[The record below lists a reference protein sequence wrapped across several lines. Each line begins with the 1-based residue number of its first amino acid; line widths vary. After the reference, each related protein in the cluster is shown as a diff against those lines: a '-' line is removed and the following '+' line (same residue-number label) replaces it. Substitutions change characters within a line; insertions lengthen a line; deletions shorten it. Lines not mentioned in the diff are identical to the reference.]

1 MKRILAVFL
10 TLAMA
15 LNIAPMAAFAA
26 ADSDAASIVA
36 VDETDETSSSQLDE
50 ETARAIASDPFLQAA
65 YAQTEQEQT
74 GQAEVDTS
82 NMSVSATNSFGQLL
96 VNGLGMDGENGS
108 DLSSE
113 SRVIEITMNGS
124 TAMVKYIAK
133 KDANLVV
140 GIYTDDSEQEMIASG
155 TVAVQATP
163 DNTASSIVEVPLSGE
178 VPEHYTVKGFLLDKE
193 DHAPLCGEYTNAFY
207 TENVEE
213 LEGATID
220 DFDSARAV
228 NLDDN
233 RTTNFGV
240 VKQGVILLQEDELEN
255 GAGENI
261 VVLDDSENQ
270 IYQFEN
276 ASTELLNLKQ
286 GNIIV
291 YKYGENNL
299 IIAHVADLEINGTTV
314 TIYGD
319 EDFQL
324 EDVFSIL
331 KMDGENTTDEA
342 IVDTETG
349 DGKVSYIGTQ
359 EIETLDSTN
368 EWEGK
373 AEFSHVFKISTDD
386 GKDEDSE
393 EKPVSGSVEGTVSI
407 KAAIELKLR
416 LCDDNKM
423 VSMSFPTTEKFE
435 LEGSVEYKGEVL
447 KFPKITLPVYG
458 CLSVGFEP
466 QMVFKANASVAF
478 KMESTQMIGF
488 EWSQKDGTQNISEAP
503 VTSINFKLSG
513 SIYLGFDMAPKA
525 ELGVGKVSLVKLK
538 FKAEAGFELSA
549 EERLGDQGTGLDEIH
564 GCKNCYEGELEFK
577 ITLGIGLKILLYEPK
592 IEITPFSHSF
602 GKAYASADYG
612 DFGWGECPHVK
623 YRLTLKAG
631 KAGAGATVKIQSN
644 DSDTSSLYT
653 ETTLDAD
660 GNSTVYLP
668 EREYR
673 ITANKG
679 SMEFVK
685 TIKLSRGT
693 TVNID
698 LEQGST
704 GGNPGTTEPDKPN
717 PDTPDEDEEY
727 NISMGVLNIKK
738 ASVMV
743 DYETADAAPWSTER
757 DAVTRVNVDKSIL
770 RISRNALAQFAN
782 LKEVYLNG
790 VVTEVAENA
799 FANSTLLKDV
809 YYAGTVA
816 EWNAVQLGAG
826 NDVLEK
832 ATIHCSD
839 GVLAESGTCG
849 ENVIWTL
856 TTDGLLTISGQGA
869 MGTPDKNWA
878 YSSVAVKK
886 AVIKPGMTSVV
897 SNAFMSC
904 ASLKEVVLPEGIETI
919 GAQAFYNCYAL
930 ESVSIPEGVREI
942 GARCFYNCYKLT
954 EAVLPQTVSAIGSA
968 VFYHCS
974 ALKKV
979 ELPVQITT
987 MDTASMFSGCPQLT
1001 EVQLPD
1007 GVTKIGAYAFS
1018 ECTSLTTVKVPESVT
1033 SIGESA
1039 FNRCSNLENL
1049 NLPAGITSME
1059 CKNTFNRCKK
1069 LTAKIVVPDGTTK
1082 IGDSTF
1088 QDCEAL
1094 TEIVLPDT
1102 VTEIGKNAFN
1112 GCKNWSNPTIPSKVT
1127 SIGEKAYDI
1136 CKQMIRADIPAGV
1149 TQIEDGTFEYCSALQ
1164 SVTIPAGV
1172 KQIGSNAFAGCSA
1185 LETVKL
1191 PDSVAAIGAGA
1202 FARCTS
1208 LNSINVPDGVQS
1220 IESNTFWQCMSLKT
1234 IALPESV
1241 NQIGKSAFEGCY
1253 KLEQITMPAQLT
1265 ELGERAFCSCHSLQ
1279 SITIP
1284 NGITSIGR
1292 YTFAYCEV
1300 LTSAVIPEGVTT
1312 VGECAFEDCGKLYS
1326 LQIPAGVKQIGSDA
1340 FWDCSALETV
1350 KLPDS
1355 VAAIGA
1361 GAFARCTS
1369 LNSINVPDGVQSI
1382 ESNTFWQCMSLKT
1395 IALPESV
1402 NQIGKSA
1409 FEGCYK
1415 LEQITMPA
1423 QLTELGE
1430 RAFCSCYSLQSITIP
1445 NSITSIGRYTFCHC
1459 EMLTSAV
1466 IPEGVTT
1473 VGKYAFEDCI
1483 KLKTVNYG
1491 ATKAKWNDISID
1503 NQYDSNA
1510 PLLAATI
1517 HCTDGDIVPNTENSI
1532 TTGTASTSGSKFQAT
1547 FANAK
1552 AGKEYVV
1559 LVSRSDSDPL
1569 NADNLIYIN
1578 QITADA
1584 DGELT
1589 VPFITAAD
1597 AAEMTYVVAC
1607 AQDDA
1612 SVDPDQP
1619 VEPGQPDQPGEDK
1632 PSSGGDGGGAIILI
1646 GGVAAVAAVAGVV
1659 LLMPVKVEGTV
1670 KLADQPVANAT
1681 VQVLKG
1687 DTIKAETVTDANG
1700 HFTVKVKRGG
1710 YTLRVQ
1716 WTDASGQPVARTV
1729 DFKAPNAN
1737 LNVAA

>member
-36 VDETDETSSSQLDE
+36 VEETDENASPQMDE
-50 ETARAIASDPFLQAA
+50 QTARAIASDPFLQAA

-178 VPEHYTVKGFLLDKE
+178 IPEHYTVKGFLLDKE

-228 NLDDN
+228 NLDDD

-240 VKQGVILLQEDELEN
+240 VKQGVTLLQEDELEN

-270 IYQFEN
+270 IYQIEN

-291 YKYGENNL
+291 CKYGENNL
-299 IIAHVADLEINGTTV
+299 IIAHVADFEINGTTV

-331 KMDGENTTDEA
+331 KMDGENTTDKA
-342 IVDTETG
+342 IVDTATG

-359 EIETLDSTN
+359 ELETLDSTN

-407 KAAIELKLR
+407 KAAIKLKLR

-423 VSMSFPTTEKFE
+423 VSMSFPMTEKFE

-466 QMVFKANASVAF
+466 QMVFKANTSVAF

-488 EWSQKDGTQNISEAP
+488 EWSQKDGTQDISEAP

-577 ITLGIGLKILLYEPK
+577 LTLGVGLKILLYEPK

-653 ETTLDAD
+653 ETILDTD

-668 EREYR
+668 GREYR
-673 ITANKG
+673 ITANKDG
-679 SMEFVK
+679 MEFVK
-685 TIKLSRGT
+685 TIRLSRGAT
-693 TVNID
+693 MNID

-704 GGNPGTTEPDKPN
+704 GGNPGTTEPDN
-717 PDTPDEDEEY
+717 PDKPDAPDAPTNP
-727 NISMGVLNIKK
+727 NIPTG
-738 ASVMV
+738 
-743 DYETADAAPWSTER
+743 
-757 DAVTRVNVDKSIL
+757 
-770 RISRNALAQFAN
+770 
-782 LKEVYLNG
+782 
-790 VVTEVAENA
+790 
-799 FANSTLLKDV
+799 
-809 YYAGTVA
+809 GTVVA
-816 EWNAVQLGAG
+816 SGNCGAKG
-826 NDVLEK
+826 DNL
-832 ATIHCSD
+832 T
-839 GVLAESGTCG
+839 
-849 ENVIWTL
+849 WTL
-856 TTDGLLTISGQGA
+856 DDNGLLTISGTGEIDCYFIPHDVPWNGYYRSIKYIWIKNGVTSIGA
-869 MGTPDKNWA
+869 
-878 YSSVAVKK
+878 
-886 AVIKPGMTSVV
+886 
-897 SNAFMSC
+897 NAFNGTSNLTIVEIPDSVTSIYKAAFC
-904 ASLKEVVLPEGIETI
+904 GCTHLQEITLPESITRIDQFAFADCTCLRKITI
-919 GAQAFYNCYAL
+919 PKNVRTLGEGLFAGCTALVSAEIMDDVPAIGDNTFYRCRNL
-930 ESVSIPEGVREI
+930 ESVSIPQSVTGV
-942 GARCFYNCYKLT
+942 
-954 EAVLPQTVSAIGSA
+954 
-968 VFYHCS
+968 
-974 ALKKV
+974 
-979 ELPVQITT
+979 
-987 MDTASMFSGCPQLT
+987 
-1001 EVQLPD
+1001 
-1007 GVTKIGAYAFS
+1007 GAYAFYG
-1018 ECTSLTTVKVPESVT
+1018 CDSLKDIYYS
-1033 SIGESA
+1033 
-1039 FNRCSNLENL
+1039 
-1049 NLPAGITSME
+1049 
-1059 CKNTFNRCKK
+1059 
-1069 LTAKIVVPDGTTK
+1069 GT
-1082 IGDSTF
+1082 
-1088 QDCEAL
+1088 
-1094 TEIVLPDT
+1094 
-1102 VTEIGKNAFN
+1102 KNA
-1112 GCKNWSNPTIPSKVT
+1112 
-1127 SIGEKAYDI
+1127 
-1136 CKQMIRADIPAGV
+1136 
-1149 TQIEDGTFEYCSALQ
+1149 
-1164 SVTIPAGV
+1164 
-1172 KQIGSNAFAGCSA
+1172 
-1185 LETVKL
+1185 
-1191 PDSVAAIGAGA
+1191 
-1202 FARCTS
+1202 
-1208 LNSINVPDGVQS
+1208 
-1220 IESNTFWQCMSLKT
+1220 
-1234 IALPESV
+1234 
-1241 NQIGKSAFEGCY
+1241 
-1253 KLEQITMPAQLT
+1253 
-1265 ELGERAFCSCHSLQ
+1265 
-1279 SITIP
+1279 
-1284 NGITSIGR
+1284 
-1292 YTFAYCEV
+1292 
-1300 LTSAVIPEGVTT
+1300 
-1312 VGECAFEDCGKLYS
+1312 
-1326 LQIPAGVKQIGSDA
+1326 
-1340 FWDCSALETV
+1340 
-1350 KLPDS
+1350 
-1355 VAAIGA
+1355 
-1361 GAFARCTS
+1361 
-1369 LNSINVPDGVQSI
+1369 
-1382 ESNTFWQCMSLKT
+1382 
-1395 IALPESV
+1395 
-1402 NQIGKSA
+1402 
-1409 FEGCYK
+1409 
-1415 LEQITMPA
+1415 
-1423 QLTELGE
+1423 
-1430 RAFCSCYSLQSITIP
+1430 
-1445 NSITSIGRYTFCHC
+1445 
-1459 EMLTSAV
+1459 
-1466 IPEGVTT
+1466 
-1473 VGKYAFEDCI
+1473 
-1483 KLKTVNYG
+1483 
-1491 ATKAKWNDISID
+1491 WNNISIF
-1503 NQYDSNA
+1503 SNGNNR
-1510 PLLAATI
+1510 LSAATI
-1517 HCTDGDIVPNTENSI
+1517 HCTDGDILPTSTASENSI
-1532 TTGTASTSGSKFQAT
+1532 TTGTASASGSKFQAT

-1559 LVSRSDSDPL
+1559 LVSRSGSDPL

-1612 SVDPDQP
+1612 PVDPDQP
-1619 VEPGQPDQPGEDK
+1619 GGDE
-1632 PSSGGDGGGAIILI
+1632 PSSGDDGGGAAIILI

-1659 LLMPVKVEGTV
+1659 LMMPVKVEGTV
-1670 KLADQPVANAT
+1670 KMADQPVANAT
-1681 VQVLKG
+1681 VQVLKNG
-1687 DTIKAETVTDANG
+1687 NVAAQTTTDANG

-1716 WTDASGQPVARTV
+1716 WTDASGQPVMRTV

>member
-15 LNIAPMAAFAA
+15 LNIAPAAAFAA

-36 VDETDETSSSQLDE
+36 VEETGETSSPQLDE

-178 VPEHYTVKGFLLDKE
+178 IPEHYTVKGFLLDKE
-193 DHAPLCGEYTNAFY
+193 DHAPLCKEYTNAFY

-228 NLDDN
+228 NLDDD

-240 VKQGVILLQEDELEN
+240 VKQGVILLQEDEPEN

-276 ASTELLNLKQ
+276 ASTELRNLKQ

-299 IIAHVADLEINGTTV
+299 IIAHVADFEINGTTV

-331 KMDGENTTDEA
+331 KMDGENTTDKA

-407 KAAIELKLR
+407 KAAIKLKLR

-423 VSMSFPTTEKFE
+423 VSLSFPMTEKFE
-435 LEGSVEYKGEVL
+435 LEGAVEYKGELL

-478 KMESTQMIGF
+478 KMDSTQMIGF

-577 ITLGIGLKILLYEPK
+577 ITLGVSLKILLYEPK

-668 EREYR
+668 GREYR
-673 ITANKG
+673 IIADKG

-685 TIKLSRGT
+685 TIKLSRGI
-693 TVNID
+693 TVDID

-704 GGNPGTTEPDKPN
+704 GGNPGTTD
-717 PDTPDEDEEY
+717 PDTPDPDKPDPD
-727 NISMGVLNIKK
+727 NPDPDPTPPS
-738 ASVMV
+738 
-743 DYETADAAPWSTER
+743 ET
-757 DAVTRVNVDKSIL
+757 I
-770 RISRNALAQFAN
+770 
-782 LKEVYLNG
+782 
-790 VVTEVAENA
+790 VA
-799 FANSTLLKDV
+799 
-809 YYAGTVA
+809 
-816 EWNAVQLGAG
+816 
-826 NDVLEK
+826 
-832 ATIHCSD
+832 
-839 GVLAESGTCG
+839 SGTCG
-849 ENVIWTL
+849 DNL
-856 TTDGLLTISGQGA
+856 TWKLDDEGTLTISGKGA
-869 MGTPDKNWA
+869 MTEWVNSDSAPWKTYSNTINKVVIQPGVTSIGGHAFSKCKNL
-878 YSSVAVKK
+878 
-886 AVIKPGMTSVV
+886 TS
-897 SNAFMSC
+897 
-904 ASLKEVVLPEGIETI
+904 IT
-919 GAQAFYNCYAL
+919 
-930 ESVSIPEGVREI
+930 IPEGV
-942 GARCFYNCYKLT
+942 T
-954 EAVLPQTVSAIGSA
+954 SIGSDA
-968 VFYHCS
+968 
-974 ALKKV
+974 
-979 ELPVQITT
+979 
-987 MDTASMFSGCPQLT
+987 FSGCSSLT
-1001 EVQLPD
+1001 SITIPE
-1007 GVTKIGAYAFS
+1007 GVTSIGEYAFYACENLKS
-1018 ECTSLTTVKVPESVT
+1018 ITIPKSVTSIGNYAFGGCSSLTSITIPEGVTSIEGGVFYKCSSLTSITIPESVT
-1033 SIGESA
+1033 SIGWYA
-1039 FNRCSNLENL
+1039 FQGCSSLTS
-1049 NLPAGITSME
+1049 ITIPEGVTSIGWYAFQG
-1059 CKNTFNRCKK
+1059 CSS
-1069 LTAKIVVPDGTTK
+1069 LTSITIPEG
-1082 IGDSTF
+1082 
-1088 QDCEAL
+1088 
-1094 TEIVLPDT
+1094 
-1102 VTEIGKNAFN
+1102 VTSIGKNEFS
-1112 GCKNWSNPTIPSKVT
+1112 GCKNLTSITIPEGVTIIEAEAFRGCSSLTSITIPEGVTNIGENAFRGCSSLTSITIPKGVTSIEWGTFRGCSSLKSITIPERVT
-1127 SIGEKAYDI
+1127 SIGEYAFYACDGLI
-1136 CKQMIRADIPAGV
+1136 DV
-1149 TQIEDGTFEYCSALQ
+1149 TYHSTMERWEKI
-1164 SVTIPAGV
+1164 
-1172 KQIGSNAFAGCSA
+1172 
-1185 LETVKL
+1185 
-1191 PDSVAAIGAGA
+1191 
-1202 FARCTS
+1202 
-1208 LNSINVPDGVQS
+1208 S
-1220 IESNTFWQCMSLKT
+1220 IESNNYYL
-1234 IALPESV
+1234 
-1241 NQIGKSAFEGCY
+1241 
-1253 KLEQITMPAQLT
+1253 
-1265 ELGERAFCSCHSLQ
+1265 
-1279 SITIP
+1279 
-1284 NGITSIGR
+1284 
-1292 YTFAYCEV
+1292 
-1300 LTSAVIPEGVTT
+1300 
-1312 VGECAFEDCGKLYS
+1312 
-1326 LQIPAGVKQIGSDA
+1326 
-1340 FWDCSALETV
+1340 
-1350 KLPDS
+1350 
-1355 VAAIGA
+1355 
-1361 GAFARCTS
+1361 
-1369 LNSINVPDGVQSI
+1369 LN
-1382 ESNTFWQCMSLKT
+1382 
-1395 IALPESV
+1395 
-1402 NQIGKSA
+1402 
-1409 FEGCYK
+1409 
-1415 LEQITMPA
+1415 
-1423 QLTELGE
+1423 
-1430 RAFCSCYSLQSITIP
+1430 
-1445 NSITSIGRYTFCHC
+1445 
-1459 EMLTSAV
+1459 
-1466 IPEGVTT
+1466 
-1473 VGKYAFEDCI
+1473 
-1483 KLKTVNYG
+1483 
-1491 ATKAKWNDISID
+1491 
-1503 NQYDSNA
+1503 
-1510 PLLAATI
+1510 ATI

-1532 TTGTASTSGSKFQAT
+1532 TTGTASTSDSKFQAA
-1547 FANAK
+1547 FAEAK

-1559 LVSRSDSDPL
+1559 LVSRSGSDPL

-1612 SVDPDQP
+1612 T
-1619 VEPGQPDQPGEDK
+1619 VEPGQPDKPNQPDQPGGDK
-1632 PSSGGDGGGAIILI
+1632 PGGDQPSSGDDGGGAAIILI
-1646 GGVAAVAAVAGVV
+1646 GGVAAVAAVAGVA
-1659 LLMPVKVEGTV
+1659 LMMPVKVEGTV

-1681 VQVLKG
+1681 VQVLKNG
-1687 DTIKAETVTDANG
+1687 NVAAQTTTDANG

-1716 WTDASGQPVARTV
+1716 WTDASGQPAVRTV

>member
-15 LNIAPMAAFAA
+15 LNIAPAAAFAA

-36 VDETDETSSSQLDE
+36 VEETDETSSPQLDE

-124 TAMVKYIAK
+124 TAMVKYIVK

-178 VPEHYTVKGFLLDKE
+178 IPEHYTVKGFLLDKE
-193 DHAPLCGEYTNAFY
+193 DHAPLCREYTNAFY

-228 NLDDN
+228 NLDDD

-240 VKQGVILLQEDELEN
+240 VKQGVILLQEDEPEN

-276 ASTELLNLKQ
+276 ASTELRNLKQ

-299 IIAHVADLEINGTTV
+299 IIAHVADFEINGTTV

-331 KMDGENTTDEA
+331 KMDGENTTDKA

-407 KAAIELKLR
+407 KAAIKLKLR

-423 VSMSFPTTEKFE
+423 VSLSFPMTEKFE
-435 LEGSVEYKGEVL
+435 LEGAVEYKGELL

-478 KMESTQMIGF
+478 KMDSTQMIGF

-577 ITLGIGLKILLYEPK
+577 ITLGVSLKILLYEPK

-668 EREYR
+668 GREYR
-673 ITANKG
+673 IIADKG

-685 TIKLSRGT
+685 TIKLSRGI
-693 TVNID
+693 TVDID

-704 GGNPGTTEPDKPN
+704 GGNPGTTEPEETIVASGTCGDDLTWKLGDKGTLTISGTGEMYNYSMADAPWKEQKDLISALVVENGATSIGSSTFDGYTSLKSIKLASTVKSIGNNAFSNTGITSLDLPEGMESIGIGAFYNCEKMTELKLPESLTTLNNGAFAFCKGLTAVTLPN
-717 PDTPDEDEEY
+717 KITFIGALAFEECTGLTSITIPENVTEIRNQAFY
-727 NISMGVLNIKK
+727 YCTALTMVELPK
-738 ASVMV
+738 ALQTVG
-743 DYETADAAPWSTER
+743 DNAFYET
-757 DAVTRVNVDKSIL
+757 KL
-770 RISRNALAQFAN
+770 Q
-782 LKEVYLNG
+782 
-790 VVTEVAENA
+790 
-799 FANSTLLKDV
+799 DV
-809 YYAGTVA
+809 YYAGTEEDWGKIA
-816 EWNAVQLGAG
+816 IGLKNEPLTNANLHCMGA
-826 NDVLEK
+826 VVV
-832 ATIHCSD
+832 I
-839 GVLAESGTCG
+839 SGTCG
-849 ENVIWTL
+849 GAL
-856 TTDGLLTISGQGA
+856 TWKLDSKGTLTISGTGA
-869 MGTPDKNWA
+869 MTDYTKSG
-878 YSSVAVKK
+878 VAPWNKDYEEIRFV
-886 AVIKPGMTSVV
+886 VIENGVT
-897 SNAFMSC
+897 
-904 ASLKEVVLPEGIETI
+904 TI
-919 GAQAFYNCYAL
+919 GEYAFENCTLL
-930 ESVSIPEGVREI
+930 ESVAISDSVEKI
-942 GARCFYNCYKLT
+942 GKYAF
-954 EAVLPQTVSAIGSA
+954 SG
-968 VFYHCS
+968 CS
-974 ALKKV
+974 ALKR
-979 ELPVQITT
+979 I
-987 MDTASMFSGCPQLT
+987 S
-1001 EVQLPD
+1001 
-1007 GVTKIGAYAFS
+1007 
-1018 ECTSLTTVKVPESVT
+1018 
-1033 SIGESA
+1033 
-1039 FNRCSNLENL
+1039 
-1049 NLPAGITSME
+1049 
-1059 CKNTFNRCKK
+1059 
-1069 LTAKIVVPDGTTK
+1069 
-1082 IGDSTF
+1082 
-1088 QDCEAL
+1088 
-1094 TEIVLPDT
+1094 
-1102 VTEIGKNAFN
+1102 
-1112 GCKNWSNPTIPSKVT
+1112 
-1127 SIGEKAYDI
+1127 
-1136 CKQMIRADIPAGV
+1136 
-1149 TQIEDGTFEYCSALQ
+1149 
-1164 SVTIPAGV
+1164 
-1172 KQIGSNAFAGCSA
+1172 
-1185 LETVKL
+1185 L
-1191 PDSVAAIGAGA
+1191 PDS
-1202 FARCTS
+1202 
-1208 LNSINVPDGVQS
+1208 
-1220 IESNTFWQCMSLKT
+1220 
-1234 IALPESV
+1234 IA
-1241 NQIGKSAFEGCY
+1241 QIGDHAFRASG
-1253 KLEQITMPAQLT
+1253 LE
-1265 ELGERAFCSCHSLQ
+1265 
-1279 SITIP
+1279 
-1284 NGITSIGR
+1284 
-1292 YTFAYCEV
+1292 
-1300 LTSAVIPEGVTT
+1300 AVKIPEGVTLLGEGMFARCPNLQT
-1312 VGECAFEDCGKLYS
+1312 VELPSTLQTIREIAF
-1326 LQIPAGVKQIGSDA
+1326 IGSGLNKIILPENLKYIGYEC
-1340 FWDCSALETV
+1340 FYECTNLEEI
-1350 KLPDS
+1350 KIPDS
-1355 VAAIGA
+1355 V
-1361 GAFARCTS
+1361 
-1369 LNSINVPDGVQSI
+1369 
-1382 ESNTFWQCMSLKT
+1382 T
-1395 IALPESV
+1395 ILDYSV
-1402 NQIGKSA
+1402 
-1409 FEGCYK
+1409 FEGCSSLK
-1415 LEQITMPA
+1415 KVTLSKGLKRISQTMFA
-1423 QLTELGE
+1423 MCHNLTE
-1430 RAFCSCYSLQSITIP
+1430 ITIP
-1445 NSITSIGRYTFCHC
+1445 DSITYIG
-1459 EMLTSAV
+1459 
-1466 IPEGVTT
+1466 EG
-1473 VGKYAFEDCI
+1473 AFFQCK
-1483 KLKTVNYG
+1483 KLKDVYYTG
-1491 ATKAKWNDISID
+1491 SQKKWGKL
-1503 NQYDSNA
+1503 QTNA
-1510 PLLAATI
+1510 AVDFITWVAAATI
-1517 HCTDGDIVPNTENSI
+1517 HCTDGDILPTSTASENSI
-1532 TTGTASTSGSKFQAT
+1532 TTGTASTSGSKLQAT
-1547 FANAK
+1547 FADAK

-1559 LVSRSDSDPL
+1559 LVSRSGSDPL

-1584 DGELT
+1584 DGELA

-1612 SVDPDQP
+1612 T
-1619 VEPGQPDQPGEDK
+1619 VEPGQPDKPDQPDQPGGDK
-1632 PSSGGDGGGAIILI
+1632 PGGDQPSSGDDGGGAAIILI
-1646 GGVAAVAAVAGVV
+1646 GGVAAVAAVAGVA
-1659 LLMPVKVEGTV
+1659 LMMPVKVEGTV

-1681 VQVLKG
+1681 VQVLKDG
-1687 DTIKAETVTDANG
+1687 GVAAQTTTDANG

-1716 WTDASGQPVARTV
+1716 WTDASGQPVTRTV

>member
-15 LNIAPMAAFAA
+15 LNIAPAAAFAA

-36 VDETDETSSSQLDE
+36 VEETDETSSPQLDE

-178 VPEHYTVKGFLLDKE
+178 IPEHYTVKGFLLDKE
-193 DHAPLCGEYTNAFY
+193 DHAPLCKEYTNAFY

-228 NLDDN
+228 NLDDD

-240 VKQGVILLQEDELEN
+240 VKQGVILLQEDEPEN

-299 IIAHVADLEINGTTV
+299 IIAHVADFEINGTTV

-331 KMDGENTTDEA
+331 KMDGENTTDKA

-407 KAAIELKLR
+407 KAAIKLKLR

-423 VSMSFPTTEKFE
+423 VSLSFPMTEKFE
-435 LEGSVEYKGEVL
+435 LEGAVEYKGELL

-478 KMESTQMIGF
+478 KMDSTQMIGF

-577 ITLGIGLKILLYEPK
+577 ITLGVSLKILLYEPK

-668 EREYR
+668 GREYR

-698 LEQGST
+698 LEQGSA

-839 GVLAESGTCG
+839 GTAGEPERIVASGTCG
-849 ENVIWTL
+849 DNL
-856 TTDGLLTISGQGA
+856 TWKLDDGGTLTISGKGA
-869 MGTPDKNWA
+869 MTGWVDSDFAPWKTYSNTINKVVIQPGVTSIGGHAFSKCKNL
-878 YSSVAVKK
+878 
-886 AVIKPGMTSVV
+886 TS
-897 SNAFMSC
+897 
-904 ASLKEVVLPEGIETI
+904 IT
-919 GAQAFYNCYAL
+919 
-930 ESVSIPEGVREI
+930 IPEGVTSI
-942 GARCFYNCYKLT
+942 GISAFLDCFNLTSITIPKGVTSIELSTFQGCSSLTSITIPEGVTSIGVYAFQECSSLTSITIPEGVTSIEDGVFYKCSSFT
-954 EAVLPQTVSAIGSA
+954 SITIPEGVTRIGSSA
-968 VFYHCS
+968 FEGCS
-974 ALKKV
+974 SLTS
-979 ELPVQITT
+979 ITI
-987 MDTASMFSGCPQLT
+987 P
-1001 EVQLPD
+1001 E
-1007 GVTKIGAYAFS
+1007 GVTSIGSSAFWDCFNLTS
-1018 ECTSLTTVKVPESVT
+1018 ITIPEGVTSIGSSAFWDCFNLTSITIPEGVTSIGTGAFRGCSSLTSITIPESVT
-1033 SIGESA
+1033 SIGEYA
-1039 FNRCSNLENL
+1039 FYACDGLIDVTYHS
-1049 NLPAGITSME
+1049 TME
-1059 CKNTFNRCKK
+1059 RWE
-1069 LTAKIVVPDGTTK
+1069 KI
-1082 IGDSTF
+1082 
-1088 QDCEAL
+1088 
-1094 TEIVLPDT
+1094 
-1102 VTEIGKNAFN
+1102 
-1112 GCKNWSNPTIPSKVT
+1112 
-1127 SIGEKAYDI
+1127 
-1136 CKQMIRADIPAGV
+1136 
-1149 TQIEDGTFEYCSALQ
+1149 
-1164 SVTIPAGV
+1164 
-1172 KQIGSNAFAGCSA
+1172 
-1185 LETVKL
+1185 
-1191 PDSVAAIGAGA
+1191 
-1202 FARCTS
+1202 
-1208 LNSINVPDGVQS
+1208 S
-1220 IESNTFWQCMSLKT
+1220 IESNNYYL
-1234 IALPESV
+1234 
-1241 NQIGKSAFEGCY
+1241 
-1253 KLEQITMPAQLT
+1253 
-1265 ELGERAFCSCHSLQ
+1265 
-1279 SITIP
+1279 
-1284 NGITSIGR
+1284 
-1292 YTFAYCEV
+1292 
-1300 LTSAVIPEGVTT
+1300 
-1312 VGECAFEDCGKLYS
+1312 LY
-1326 LQIPAGVKQIGSDA
+1326 
-1340 FWDCSALETV
+1340 
-1350 KLPDS
+1350 
-1355 VAAIGA
+1355 
-1361 GAFARCTS
+1361 
-1369 LNSINVPDGVQSI
+1369 
-1382 ESNTFWQCMSLKT
+1382 
-1395 IALPESV
+1395 
-1402 NQIGKSA
+1402 
-1409 FEGCYK
+1409 
-1415 LEQITMPA
+1415 
-1423 QLTELGE
+1423 
-1430 RAFCSCYSLQSITIP
+1430 
-1445 NSITSIGRYTFCHC
+1445 
-1459 EMLTSAV
+1459 
-1466 IPEGVTT
+1466 
-1473 VGKYAFEDCI
+1473 
-1483 KLKTVNYG
+1483 
-1491 ATKAKWNDISID
+1491 
-1503 NQYDSNA
+1503 
-1510 PLLAATI
+1510 ATI
-1517 HCTDGDIVPNTENSI
+1517 HCTDGDILPTSTASENSI
-1532 TTGTASTSGSKFQAT
+1532 TTGTASTSGSKFQAA

-1559 LVSRSDSDPL
+1559 LVSRSGSDPL

-1584 DGELT
+1584 DGELA

-1612 SVDPDQP
+1612 PVDPDQP
-1619 VEPGQPDQPGEDK
+1619 DQPGGDK
-1632 PSSGGDGGGAIILI
+1632 PGGDKPGGNQPSSGDDGGGAAIILI
-1646 GGVAAVAAVAGVV
+1646 GGVAAVAAVAGVA
-1659 LLMPVKVEGTV
+1659 LMMPVKVEGTV

-1681 VQVLKG
+1681 VQVLKDG
-1687 DTIKAETVTDANG
+1687 GVAAQTTTDANG

-1716 WTDASGQPVARTV
+1716 WTDANGQPVTRTV

>member
-36 VDETDETSSSQLDE
+36 VEETDETSSPQLDE

-82 NMSVSATNSFGQLL
+82 NVSVSATNSFGQLL

-124 TAMVKYIAK
+124 TAMVKYIVK

-178 VPEHYTVKGFLLDKE
+178 IPEHYTVKGFLLDKE
-193 DHAPLCGEYTNAFY
+193 DHAPLCKEYTNAFY

-228 NLDDN
+228 NLDDD

-240 VKQGVILLQEDELEN
+240 VKQGVILLQEDEPEN

-299 IIAHVADLEINGTTV
+299 IIAHVADFEINGTTV

-331 KMDGENTTDEA
+331 KMDGENTTDKA

-407 KAAIELKLR
+407 KAAIKLKLR

-423 VSMSFPTTEKFE
+423 VSLSFPMTEKFE
-435 LEGSVEYKGEVL
+435 LEGAVEYKGELL

-478 KMESTQMIGF
+478 KMDSTQMIGF
-488 EWSQKDGTQNISEAP
+488 EWSQKDGTQDISEAP

-577 ITLGIGLKILLYEPK
+577 ITLGVSLKILLYEPK

-704 GGNPGTTEPDKPN
+704 GGNPGTTEPEETIVASGTCGDDLTWKLGNKGTLTISGTGEMYNYSMADAPWKEQKDLISALVVENGATSIGSSTFDGYTSLKSIKLASTVKSIGNNAFSNTGITSLDLPEGMESIGLGAFYNCEKMTELKLPESLTTLNNGAFAFCKGLTAVTLPN
-717 PDTPDEDEEY
+717 KITFIGALAFEECTGLTSITIPENVTEIRNQAFY
-727 NISMGVLNIKK
+727 YCTALTMVELPK
-738 ASVMV
+738 ALQTVG
-743 DYETADAAPWSTER
+743 DNAFYET
-757 DAVTRVNVDKSIL
+757 KL
-770 RISRNALAQFAN
+770 Q
-782 LKEVYLNG
+782 
-790 VVTEVAENA
+790 
-799 FANSTLLKDV
+799 DV
-809 YYAGTVA
+809 YYAGTEEDWGKIA
-816 EWNAVQLGAG
+816 IGLKNEPLTNANLHCMGA
-826 NDVLEK
+826 VVV
-832 ATIHCSD
+832 I
-839 GVLAESGTCG
+839 SGTCG
-849 ENVIWTL
+849 GAL
-856 TTDGLLTISGQGA
+856 TWKLDSKGTLTISGTGA
-869 MGTPDKNWA
+869 MTDYTKSG
-878 YSSVAVKK
+878 VAPWNKDYEEIRFV
-886 AVIKPGMTSVV
+886 VIENGVT
-897 SNAFMSC
+897 
-904 ASLKEVVLPEGIETI
+904 TI
-919 GAQAFYNCYAL
+919 GEYAFENCTLL
-930 ESVSIPEGVREI
+930 ESVAISDSVEKI
-942 GARCFYNCYKLT
+942 GKYAF
-954 EAVLPQTVSAIGSA
+954 SG
-968 VFYHCS
+968 CS
-974 ALKKV
+974 ALKR
-979 ELPVQITT
+979 I
-987 MDTASMFSGCPQLT
+987 S
-1001 EVQLPD
+1001 
-1007 GVTKIGAYAFS
+1007 
-1018 ECTSLTTVKVPESVT
+1018 
-1033 SIGESA
+1033 
-1039 FNRCSNLENL
+1039 
-1049 NLPAGITSME
+1049 
-1059 CKNTFNRCKK
+1059 
-1069 LTAKIVVPDGTTK
+1069 
-1082 IGDSTF
+1082 
-1088 QDCEAL
+1088 
-1094 TEIVLPDT
+1094 
-1102 VTEIGKNAFN
+1102 
-1112 GCKNWSNPTIPSKVT
+1112 
-1127 SIGEKAYDI
+1127 
-1136 CKQMIRADIPAGV
+1136 
-1149 TQIEDGTFEYCSALQ
+1149 
-1164 SVTIPAGV
+1164 
-1172 KQIGSNAFAGCSA
+1172 
-1185 LETVKL
+1185 L
-1191 PDSVAAIGAGA
+1191 PDS
-1202 FARCTS
+1202 
-1208 LNSINVPDGVQS
+1208 
-1220 IESNTFWQCMSLKT
+1220 
-1234 IALPESV
+1234 IA
-1241 NQIGKSAFEGCY
+1241 QIGDHAFRASG
-1253 KLEQITMPAQLT
+1253 LE
-1265 ELGERAFCSCHSLQ
+1265 
-1279 SITIP
+1279 
-1284 NGITSIGR
+1284 
-1292 YTFAYCEV
+1292 
-1300 LTSAVIPEGVTT
+1300 AVKIPEGVTLLGEGMFARCPNLQT
-1312 VGECAFEDCGKLYS
+1312 VELPSTLQTIRENAF
-1326 LQIPAGVKQIGSDA
+1326 IGSGLNKIILPENLKYIGYEC
-1340 FWDCSALETV
+1340 FYECTNLEEI
-1350 KLPDS
+1350 KIPDS
-1355 VAAIGA
+1355 V
-1361 GAFARCTS
+1361 
-1369 LNSINVPDGVQSI
+1369 
-1382 ESNTFWQCMSLKT
+1382 T
-1395 IALPESV
+1395 ILDYSV
-1402 NQIGKSA
+1402 
-1409 FEGCYK
+1409 FEGCSSLK
-1415 LEQITMPA
+1415 KVTLSKGLKRISQTMFA
-1423 QLTELGE
+1423 MCHNLTE
-1430 RAFCSCYSLQSITIP
+1430 ITIP
-1445 NSITSIGRYTFCHC
+1445 DSITYIG
-1459 EMLTSAV
+1459 
-1466 IPEGVTT
+1466 EG
-1473 VGKYAFEDCI
+1473 AFFQCK
-1483 KLKTVNYG
+1483 KLKDVYYTG
-1491 ATKAKWNDISID
+1491 SQKKWGKL
-1503 NQYDSNA
+1503 QTNA
-1510 PLLAATI
+1510 AVDFITWVAAATI
-1517 HCTDGDIVPNTENSI
+1517 HCTDGDILPTSTASENSI
-1532 TTGTASTSGSKFQAT
+1532 TTGTASASDSKFQAT
-1547 FANAK
+1547 FADAK

-1559 LVSRSDSDPL
+1559 IVSRSDSDPL
-1569 NADNLIYIN
+1569 SADNLIYIN

-1584 DGELT
+1584 DGELA

-1612 SVDPDQP
+1612 T
-1619 VEPGQPDQPGEDK
+1619 VEPGQPDKPNQPGQPDQ
-1632 PSSGGDGGGAIILI
+1632 PSSGDDGGGAAIILI

-1659 LLMPVKVEGTV
+1659 LMMPVKVEGTV

-1687 DTIKAETVTDANG
+1687 DTVKAETVTDANG

-1716 WTDASGQPVARTV
+1716 WTDASGQPVTRTV
-1729 DFKAPNAN
+1729 DFKAPNGN

>member
-15 LNIAPMAAFAA
+15 LNIAPAAAFAA

-36 VDETDETSSSQLDE
+36 VEETDETSSPQLDE

-178 VPEHYTVKGFLLDKE
+178 IPEHYTVKGFLLDKE
-193 DHAPLCGEYTNAFY
+193 DHAPLCKEYTNAFY

-228 NLDDN
+228 NLDDD

-240 VKQGVILLQEDELEN
+240 VKQGVILLQEDEPEN

-299 IIAHVADLEINGTTV
+299 IIAHVADFEINGTTV

-331 KMDGENTTDEA
+331 KMDGENTTDKA

-407 KAAIELKLR
+407 KAAIKLKLR

-423 VSMSFPTTEKFE
+423 VSLSFPMTEKFE
-435 LEGSVEYKGEVL
+435 LEGAVEYKGELL

-478 KMESTQMIGF
+478 KMDSTQMIGF

-577 ITLGIGLKILLYEPK
+577 ITLGVSLKILLYEPK

-685 TIKLSRGT
+685 TIKLPRGT

-704 GGNPGTTEPDKPN
+704 GGNPGTTD
-717 PDTPDEDEEY
+717 PDTPDPDKPDPDNPDPDPTPPSET
-727 NISMGVLNIKK
+727 IV
-738 ASVMV
+738 ASGACG
-743 DYETADAAPWSTER
+743 DNLTWKLD
-757 DAVTRVNVDKSIL
+757 DK
-770 RISRNALAQFAN
+770 
-782 LKEVYLNG
+782 
-790 VVTEVAENA
+790 
-799 FANSTLLKDV
+799 
-809 YYAGTVA
+809 GT
-816 EWNAVQLGAG
+816 
-826 NDVLEK
+826 
-832 ATIHCSD
+832 
-839 GVLAESGTCG
+839 
-849 ENVIWTL
+849 
-856 TTDGLLTISGQGA
+856 LTISGKGA
-869 MGTPDKNWA
+869 MTEWV
-878 YSSVAVKK
+878 YSDSAPWKTYSNTINKV
-886 AVIKPGMTSVV
+886 VIQP
-897 SNAFMSC
+897 
-904 ASLKEVVLPEGIETI
+904 
-919 GAQAFYNCYAL
+919 
-930 ESVSIPEGVREI
+930 
-942 GARCFYNCYKLT
+942 
-954 EAVLPQTVSAIGSA
+954 
-968 VFYHCS
+968 
-974 ALKKV
+974 
-979 ELPVQITT
+979 
-987 MDTASMFSGCPQLT
+987 
-1001 EVQLPD
+1001 
-1007 GVTKIGAYAFS
+1007 GVTSIGGYAFS
-1018 ECTSLTTVKVPESVT
+1018 ECKNLTSITIPEGVTRIEDGVFSGCGLRSITIPKGVTSIGRYAFQECSSLTSITIPEGVTSIGIGAFSGCLDLMSITIPEGVTRIGSRAFEGCSSLTNITIPEGVTSIEDWAFSGCSSLMSITIPEGVTIIGAEAFRGCSSLKSITIPEGVTSIGAGAFRGCSSLTSITIPEGVTSIEDSVFFGCGLRSITIPEGVTSIGAGAFRGCSSLKNITIPESVT
-1033 SIGESA
+1033 SIE
-1039 FNRCSNLENL
+1039 E
-1049 NLPAGITSME
+1049 
-1059 CKNTFNRCKK
+1059 
-1069 LTAKIVVPDGTTK
+1069 
-1082 IGDSTF
+1082 
-1088 QDCEAL
+1088 
-1094 TEIVLPDT
+1094 
-1102 VTEIGKNAFN
+1102 NAFYACD
-1112 GCKNWSNPTIPSKVT
+1112 GLIDVT
-1127 SIGEKAYDI
+1127 YHSTMERWEKI
-1136 CKQMIRADIPAGV
+1136 
-1149 TQIEDGTFEYCSALQ
+1149 
-1164 SVTIPAGV
+1164 
-1172 KQIGSNAFAGCSA
+1172 
-1185 LETVKL
+1185 
-1191 PDSVAAIGAGA
+1191 
-1202 FARCTS
+1202 
-1208 LNSINVPDGVQS
+1208 S
-1220 IESNTFWQCMSLKT
+1220 IESNNNYL
-1234 IALPESV
+1234 
-1241 NQIGKSAFEGCY
+1241 
-1253 KLEQITMPAQLT
+1253 
-1265 ELGERAFCSCHSLQ
+1265 
-1279 SITIP
+1279 
-1284 NGITSIGR
+1284 
-1292 YTFAYCEV
+1292 
-1300 LTSAVIPEGVTT
+1300 
-1312 VGECAFEDCGKLYS
+1312 
-1326 LQIPAGVKQIGSDA
+1326 
-1340 FWDCSALETV
+1340 
-1350 KLPDS
+1350 
-1355 VAAIGA
+1355 
-1361 GAFARCTS
+1361 
-1369 LNSINVPDGVQSI
+1369 LN
-1382 ESNTFWQCMSLKT
+1382 
-1395 IALPESV
+1395 
-1402 NQIGKSA
+1402 
-1409 FEGCYK
+1409 
-1415 LEQITMPA
+1415 
-1423 QLTELGE
+1423 
-1430 RAFCSCYSLQSITIP
+1430 
-1445 NSITSIGRYTFCHC
+1445 
-1459 EMLTSAV
+1459 
-1466 IPEGVTT
+1466 
-1473 VGKYAFEDCI
+1473 
-1483 KLKTVNYG
+1483 
-1491 ATKAKWNDISID
+1491 
-1503 NQYDSNA
+1503 
-1510 PLLAATI
+1510 ATI
-1517 HCTDGDIVPNTENSI
+1517 HCTDGDILPTAENSI
-1532 TTGTASTSGSKFQAT
+1532 TTGAASASDSKFQAT

-1559 LVSRSDSDPL
+1559 LVSRSGSDPL

-1584 DGELT
+1584 DGELA

-1612 SVDPDQP
+1612 TVDPGQP
-1619 VEPGQPDQPGEDK
+1619 DKPNQPDQPGGDK
-1632 PSSGGDGGGAIILI
+1632 PGGDQPSSGDDGGGAAIILIGGGAAIILI
-1646 GGVAAVAAVAGVV
+1646 GGVAAVAAVAGVA
-1659 LLMPVKVEGTV
+1659 LMMPVKVEGTV

-1681 VQVLKG
+1681 VQVLKNG
-1687 DTIKAETVTDANG
+1687 NVAAQTTTDANG

-1716 WTDASGQPVARTV
+1716 WTDASGQPAVRTV

>member
-36 VDETDETSSSQLDE
+36 VEETDETSSPQLDE
-50 ETARAIASDPFLQAA
+50 ETAKAIASDPFLQAA

-124 TAMVKYIAK
+124 TAMVKYIVK

-178 VPEHYTVKGFLLDKE
+178 IPEHYTVKGFLLDKE
-193 DHAPLCGEYTNAFY
+193 DHAPLCKEYTNAFY

-228 NLDDN
+228 NLDDD

-240 VKQGVILLQEDELEN
+240 VKQGVILLQEDEPEN

-276 ASTELLNLKQ
+276 ASTELRNLKQ

-299 IIAHVADLEINGTTV
+299 IIAHVADFEINGTTV

-331 KMDGENTTDEA
+331 KMDGENTTDKA

-368 EWEGK
+368 DWEGK

-407 KAAIELKLR
+407 KAAIKLKLR

-423 VSMSFPTTEKFE
+423 VSLSFPMTEKFE
-435 LEGSVEYKGEVL
+435 LEGAVEYKGELL

-478 KMESTQMIGF
+478 KMDSTQMIGF

-577 ITLGIGLKILLYEPK
+577 ITLGVGLKILLYEPK

-668 EREYR
+668 GREYR

-693 TVNID
+693 TINID

-704 GGNPGTTEPDKPN
+704 GGNPGTTEPEETIVASGTCGDDLTWKLGDKGTLTISGTGEMYNYSMADAPWKEQKDLISALVVENGATSIGSSTFDGYTSLKSIKLASTVKSIGNNAFSNTGITSLDLPEGMESIGIGAFYNCEKMTELKLPESLTTLNNGAFAFCKGLTAVTLPN
-717 PDTPDEDEEY
+717 KITFIGALVFEECTGLTSITIPENVTEIRNQAFY
-727 NISMGVLNIKK
+727 YCTALTMVELPK
-738 ASVMV
+738 ALQTVG
-743 DYETADAAPWSTER
+743 DNAFYET
-757 DAVTRVNVDKSIL
+757 KL
-770 RISRNALAQFAN
+770 Q
-782 LKEVYLNG
+782 
-790 VVTEVAENA
+790 
-799 FANSTLLKDV
+799 DV
-809 YYAGTVA
+809 YYAGTEEDWGKIA
-816 EWNAVQLGAG
+816 IGLKNEPLTNANLHCMGA
-826 NDVLEK
+826 VVV
-832 ATIHCSD
+832 I
-839 GVLAESGTCG
+839 SGTCG
-849 ENVIWTL
+849 GAL
-856 TTDGLLTISGQGA
+856 TWKLDSKGTLTISGTGA
-869 MGTPDKNWA
+869 MTDYTKSG
-878 YSSVAVKK
+878 VAPWNKDYEKIRFV
-886 AVIKPGMTSVV
+886 VIENGVT
-897 SNAFMSC
+897 
-904 ASLKEVVLPEGIETI
+904 TI
-919 GAQAFYNCYAL
+919 GEYAFENCTLL
-930 ESVSIPEGVREI
+930 ESVVISDSVEKI
-942 GARCFYNCYKLT
+942 GKYAF
-954 EAVLPQTVSAIGSA
+954 SG
-968 VFYHCS
+968 CS
-974 ALKKV
+974 ALKR
-979 ELPVQITT
+979 I
-987 MDTASMFSGCPQLT
+987 S
-1001 EVQLPD
+1001 
-1007 GVTKIGAYAFS
+1007 
-1018 ECTSLTTVKVPESVT
+1018 
-1033 SIGESA
+1033 
-1039 FNRCSNLENL
+1039 
-1049 NLPAGITSME
+1049 
-1059 CKNTFNRCKK
+1059 
-1069 LTAKIVVPDGTTK
+1069 
-1082 IGDSTF
+1082 
-1088 QDCEAL
+1088 
-1094 TEIVLPDT
+1094 
-1102 VTEIGKNAFN
+1102 
-1112 GCKNWSNPTIPSKVT
+1112 
-1127 SIGEKAYDI
+1127 
-1136 CKQMIRADIPAGV
+1136 
-1149 TQIEDGTFEYCSALQ
+1149 
-1164 SVTIPAGV
+1164 
-1172 KQIGSNAFAGCSA
+1172 
-1185 LETVKL
+1185 L
-1191 PDSVAAIGAGA
+1191 PDS
-1202 FARCTS
+1202 
-1208 LNSINVPDGVQS
+1208 
-1220 IESNTFWQCMSLKT
+1220 
-1234 IALPESV
+1234 IA
-1241 NQIGKSAFEGCY
+1241 QIGDHAFRASG
-1253 KLEQITMPAQLT
+1253 LE
-1265 ELGERAFCSCHSLQ
+1265 
-1279 SITIP
+1279 
-1284 NGITSIGR
+1284 
-1292 YTFAYCEV
+1292 
-1300 LTSAVIPEGVTT
+1300 AVKIPEGVTLLGEGMFARCPNLQT
-1312 VGECAFEDCGKLYS
+1312 VELPSTLQTIREMAF
-1326 LQIPAGVKQIGSDA
+1326 IGSGLNKIILPENLKYIGYEC
-1340 FWDCSALETV
+1340 FYECTNLEEI
-1350 KLPDS
+1350 KIPDS
-1355 VAAIGA
+1355 V
-1361 GAFARCTS
+1361 
-1369 LNSINVPDGVQSI
+1369 
-1382 ESNTFWQCMSLKT
+1382 T
-1395 IALPESV
+1395 ILDYSV
-1402 NQIGKSA
+1402 
-1409 FEGCYK
+1409 FEGCSSLK
-1415 LEQITMPA
+1415 KVTLSKGLKRIGQTMFA
-1423 QLTELGE
+1423 MCHNLTE
-1430 RAFCSCYSLQSITIP
+1430 ITIP
-1445 NSITSIGRYTFCHC
+1445 DSITYIG
-1459 EMLTSAV
+1459 
-1466 IPEGVTT
+1466 EG
-1473 VGKYAFEDCI
+1473 AFFQCK
-1483 KLKTVNYG
+1483 KLKDVYYTG
-1491 ATKAKWNDISID
+1491 SQEKWGKL
-1503 NQYDSNA
+1503 QTNA
-1510 PLLAATI
+1510 AVDFITWVAAATI
-1517 HCTDGDIVPNTENSI
+1517 HCTDGDILPTAENSI
-1532 TTGTASTSGSKFQAT
+1532 TTGTAVTSDSKFQAT
-1547 FANAK
+1547 FADAK

-1559 LVSRSDSDPL
+1559 LVSRSGSDPL

-1584 DGELT
+1584 DGELA

-1612 SVDPDQP
+1612 TVD
-1619 VEPGQPDQPGEDK
+1619 PGQPDKPNQPDQPDK
-1632 PSSGGDGGGAIILI
+1632 PGGDQPSSGGDGGGAAIILI
-1646 GGVAAVAAVAGVV
+1646 GGVAAVAAVAGVA

-1681 VQVLKG
+1681 VQVLKNG
-1687 DTIKAETVTDANG
+1687 NVAAQTVTDANG

-1716 WTDASGQPVARTV
+1716 WTDASGQPVTRTV
-1729 DFKAPNAN
+1729 DFKAPDAN

>member
-15 LNIAPMAAFAA
+15 LNIVPMAAFAA

-36 VDETDETSSSQLDE
+36 VEETDETSSPQLDE

-82 NMSVSATNSFGQLL
+82 NVSVSATNSFGQLL

-124 TAMVKYIAK
+124 TAMVKYIVK

-178 VPEHYTVKGFLLDKE
+178 IPEHYTVKGFLLDKE
-193 DHAPLCGEYTNAFY
+193 DHAPLCKEYTNAFY

-228 NLDDN
+228 NLDDD

-240 VKQGVILLQEDELEN
+240 VKQGVILLQEDEPEN

-299 IIAHVADLEINGTTV
+299 IIAHVADFEINGTTV

-331 KMDGENTTDEA
+331 KMDGENTTDKA

-407 KAAIELKLR
+407 KAAIKLKLR

-423 VSMSFPTTEKFE
+423 VSLSFPMTEKFE
-435 LEGSVEYKGEVL
+435 LEGAVEYKGELL

-478 KMESTQMIGF
+478 KMDSTQMIGF

-577 ITLGIGLKILLYEPK
+577 ITLGVSLKILLYEPK

-668 EREYR
+668 GREYR
-673 ITANKG
+673 IIADKG

-685 TIKLSRGT
+685 TIKLSRGI
-693 TVNID
+693 TVDID

-704 GGNPGTTEPDKPN
+704 GGNPGTTEPEETIVASGTCGDDLTWKLGDKGTLTISGTGEMYNYSMADAPWKEQKDLISALVVENGATSIGSSTFDGYTSLKSIKLASTVKSIGNNAFSNTGITSLDLPEGMESIGIGAFYNCEKMTELKLPESLTTLNNGAFAFCKGLTAVTLPN
-717 PDTPDEDEEY
+717 KITFIGALAFEECTGLTSITIPENVTEIRNQAFY
-727 NISMGVLNIKK
+727 YCTALTMVELPK
-738 ASVMV
+738 ALQTVG
-743 DYETADAAPWSTER
+743 DNAFYET
-757 DAVTRVNVDKSIL
+757 KL
-770 RISRNALAQFAN
+770 Q
-782 LKEVYLNG
+782 
-790 VVTEVAENA
+790 
-799 FANSTLLKDV
+799 DV
-809 YYAGTVA
+809 YYAGTEEDWGKIA
-816 EWNAVQLGAG
+816 IGLKNEPLTNANLHCMGA
-826 NDVLEK
+826 VVV
-832 ATIHCSD
+832 I
-839 GVLAESGTCG
+839 SGTCG
-849 ENVIWTL
+849 GAL
-856 TTDGLLTISGQGA
+856 TWKLDSKGTLTISGTGA
-869 MGTPDKNWA
+869 MTDYTKSG
-878 YSSVAVKK
+878 VAPWNKDCEEIRFV
-886 AVIKPGMTSVV
+886 VIENGVT
-897 SNAFMSC
+897 
-904 ASLKEVVLPEGIETI
+904 TI
-919 GAQAFYNCYAL
+919 GEYAFENCTLL
-930 ESVSIPEGVREI
+930 ESVVISDSVEKI
-942 GARCFYNCYKLT
+942 GKYAF
-954 EAVLPQTVSAIGSA
+954 SG
-968 VFYHCS
+968 CS
-974 ALKKV
+974 ALKR
-979 ELPVQITT
+979 I
-987 MDTASMFSGCPQLT
+987 S
-1001 EVQLPD
+1001 
-1007 GVTKIGAYAFS
+1007 
-1018 ECTSLTTVKVPESVT
+1018 
-1033 SIGESA
+1033 
-1039 FNRCSNLENL
+1039 
-1049 NLPAGITSME
+1049 
-1059 CKNTFNRCKK
+1059 
-1069 LTAKIVVPDGTTK
+1069 
-1082 IGDSTF
+1082 
-1088 QDCEAL
+1088 
-1094 TEIVLPDT
+1094 
-1102 VTEIGKNAFN
+1102 
-1112 GCKNWSNPTIPSKVT
+1112 
-1127 SIGEKAYDI
+1127 
-1136 CKQMIRADIPAGV
+1136 
-1149 TQIEDGTFEYCSALQ
+1149 
-1164 SVTIPAGV
+1164 
-1172 KQIGSNAFAGCSA
+1172 
-1185 LETVKL
+1185 L
-1191 PDSVAAIGAGA
+1191 PDS
-1202 FARCTS
+1202 
-1208 LNSINVPDGVQS
+1208 
-1220 IESNTFWQCMSLKT
+1220 
-1234 IALPESV
+1234 IA
-1241 NQIGKSAFEGCY
+1241 QIGDYAFRASG
-1253 KLEQITMPAQLT
+1253 LE
-1265 ELGERAFCSCHSLQ
+1265 
-1279 SITIP
+1279 
-1284 NGITSIGR
+1284 
-1292 YTFAYCEV
+1292 
-1300 LTSAVIPEGVTT
+1300 AVKIPEGVTLLGEGMFARCPNLQT
-1312 VGECAFEDCGKLYS
+1312 VELPSTLQTIREIAF
-1326 LQIPAGVKQIGSDA
+1326 IGSGLNKIILPENLKYIGYEC
-1340 FWDCSALETV
+1340 FYECTNLEEI
-1350 KLPDS
+1350 KIPDS
-1355 VAAIGA
+1355 VTTLNYSEFEGCSSLKKVTLSKGLKSINQTM
-1361 GAFARCTS
+1361 FARCH
-1369 LNSINVPDGVQSI
+1369 N
-1382 ESNTFWQCMSLKT
+1382 
-1395 IALPESV
+1395 
-1402 NQIGKSA
+1402 
-1409 FEGCYK
+1409 
-1415 LEQITMPA
+1415 
-1423 QLTELGE
+1423 LTE
-1430 RAFCSCYSLQSITIP
+1430 ITIP
-1445 NSITSIGRYTFCHC
+1445 DSITYIG
-1459 EMLTSAV
+1459 
-1466 IPEGVTT
+1466 EG
-1473 VGKYAFEDCI
+1473 AFFQCK
-1483 KLKTVNYG
+1483 KLKDVYYTG
-1491 ATKAKWNDISID
+1491 SQKKWGKL
-1503 NQYDSNA
+1503 QTNA
-1510 PLLAATI
+1510 AVDFITWVAAATI
-1517 HCTDGDIVPNTENSI
+1517 HCTDGDILPTAENSI
-1532 TTGTASTSGSKFQAT
+1532 TTGAASASDSKFQAA
-1547 FANAK
+1547 FADAK

-1559 LVSRSDSDPL
+1559 LVSRSGSDPL

-1584 DGELT
+1584 DGELA

-1607 AQDDA
+1607 AQDDV
-1612 SVDPDQP
+1612 S
-1619 VEPGQPDQPGEDK
+1619 VEPGQPDKPNQPNQPGGDK
-1632 PSSGGDGGGAIILI
+1632 PGGDQPSSGDDGGGAAIILI
-1646 GGVAAVAAVAGVV
+1646 GGVAAVAAVAGVA
-1659 LLMPVKVEGTV
+1659 LMMPVKVEGTV

-1681 VQVLKG
+1681 VQVLKNG
-1687 DTIKAETVTDANG
+1687 NVAAQTTTDANG

-1716 WTDASGQPVARTV
+1716 WTDASGQPAVRTV

>member
-15 LNIAPMAAFAA
+15 LNIAPAAAFAA

-36 VDETDETSSSQLDE
+36 VEETDETSSPQLDE

-178 VPEHYTVKGFLLDKE
+178 IPEHYTVKGFLLDKE
-193 DHAPLCGEYTNAFY
+193 DHAPLCKEYTNAFY

-228 NLDDN
+228 NLDDD

-240 VKQGVILLQEDELEN
+240 VKQGVILLQEDEPEN

-299 IIAHVADLEINGTTV
+299 IIAHVADFEINGTTV

-331 KMDGENTTDEA
+331 KMDGENTTDKA

-368 EWEGK
+368 DWEGK

-407 KAAIELKLR
+407 KAAIKLKLR

-423 VSMSFPTTEKFE
+423 VSLSFPMTEKFE
-435 LEGSVEYKGEVL
+435 LEGAVEYKGELL

-478 KMESTQMIGF
+478 KMDSTQMIGF

-577 ITLGIGLKILLYEPK
+577 ITLGVSLKILLYEPK

-668 EREYR
+668 GREYR
-673 ITANKG
+673 IIADKG

-685 TIKLSRGT
+685 TIKLSRGI
-693 TVNID
+693 TVDID

-704 GGNPGTTEPDKPN
+704 GGNPGTTEPEETIVASGTCGDDLTWKLGDKGTLTISGTGEMYNYSMADAPWKEQKDLISALVVENGATSIGSSTFDGYTSLKSIKLASTVKSIGNNAFSNTGITSLDLPEGMESIGIGAFYNCEKMTELKLPESLTTLNNGAFAFCKGLTAVTLPN
-717 PDTPDEDEEY
+717 KITFIGALAFEECTGLTSITIPENVTEIRNQAFY
-727 NISMGVLNIKK
+727 YCTALTMVELPK
-738 ASVMV
+738 ALQTVG
-743 DYETADAAPWSTER
+743 DNAFYET
-757 DAVTRVNVDKSIL
+757 KL
-770 RISRNALAQFAN
+770 Q
-782 LKEVYLNG
+782 
-790 VVTEVAENA
+790 
-799 FANSTLLKDV
+799 DV
-809 YYAGTVA
+809 YYAGTEEDWGKIA
-816 EWNAVQLGAG
+816 IGLKNEPLTNANLHCMGA
-826 NDVLEK
+826 VVV
-832 ATIHCSD
+832 I
-839 GVLAESGTCG
+839 SGTCG
-849 ENVIWTL
+849 GAL
-856 TTDGLLTISGQGA
+856 TWKLDSKGTLTISGTGA
-869 MGTPDKNWA
+869 MTDYTKSG
-878 YSSVAVKK
+878 VAPWNKDYEEIRFV
-886 AVIKPGMTSVV
+886 VIENGVT
-897 SNAFMSC
+897 
-904 ASLKEVVLPEGIETI
+904 TI
-919 GAQAFYNCYAL
+919 GEYAFENCTLL
-930 ESVSIPEGVREI
+930 ESVAISDSVEKI
-942 GARCFYNCYKLT
+942 GKYAF
-954 EAVLPQTVSAIGSA
+954 SG
-968 VFYHCS
+968 CS
-974 ALKKV
+974 ALKR
-979 ELPVQITT
+979 I
-987 MDTASMFSGCPQLT
+987 S
-1001 EVQLPD
+1001 
-1007 GVTKIGAYAFS
+1007 
-1018 ECTSLTTVKVPESVT
+1018 
-1033 SIGESA
+1033 
-1039 FNRCSNLENL
+1039 
-1049 NLPAGITSME
+1049 
-1059 CKNTFNRCKK
+1059 
-1069 LTAKIVVPDGTTK
+1069 
-1082 IGDSTF
+1082 
-1088 QDCEAL
+1088 
-1094 TEIVLPDT
+1094 
-1102 VTEIGKNAFN
+1102 
-1112 GCKNWSNPTIPSKVT
+1112 
-1127 SIGEKAYDI
+1127 
-1136 CKQMIRADIPAGV
+1136 
-1149 TQIEDGTFEYCSALQ
+1149 
-1164 SVTIPAGV
+1164 
-1172 KQIGSNAFAGCSA
+1172 
-1185 LETVKL
+1185 L
-1191 PDSVAAIGAGA
+1191 PDS
-1202 FARCTS
+1202 
-1208 LNSINVPDGVQS
+1208 
-1220 IESNTFWQCMSLKT
+1220 
-1234 IALPESV
+1234 IA
-1241 NQIGKSAFEGCY
+1241 QIGDYAFRASG
-1253 KLEQITMPAQLT
+1253 LE
-1265 ELGERAFCSCHSLQ
+1265 
-1279 SITIP
+1279 
-1284 NGITSIGR
+1284 
-1292 YTFAYCEV
+1292 
-1300 LTSAVIPEGVTT
+1300 AVKIPEGVTLLGEGMFARCPNLQT
-1312 VGECAFEDCGKLYS
+1312 VELPSTLQTIREIAF
-1326 LQIPAGVKQIGSDA
+1326 IGSGLNKIILPENLKYIGYEC
-1340 FWDCSALETV
+1340 FYECTNLEEI
-1350 KLPDS
+1350 KIPDS
-1355 VAAIGA
+1355 VTTLNYSEFEGCSSLKKVTLSKGLKRISQTM
-1361 GAFARCTS
+1361 FARCH
-1369 LNSINVPDGVQSI
+1369 N
-1382 ESNTFWQCMSLKT
+1382 
-1395 IALPESV
+1395 
-1402 NQIGKSA
+1402 
-1409 FEGCYK
+1409 
-1415 LEQITMPA
+1415 
-1423 QLTELGE
+1423 LTE
-1430 RAFCSCYSLQSITIP
+1430 ITIP
-1445 NSITSIGRYTFCHC
+1445 DSITYIG
-1459 EMLTSAV
+1459 
-1466 IPEGVTT
+1466 EG
-1473 VGKYAFEDCI
+1473 AFFQCK
-1483 KLKTVNYG
+1483 KLKDVYYTG
-1491 ATKAKWNDISID
+1491 SQKKWGKL
-1503 NQYDSNA
+1503 QTNA
-1510 PLLAATI
+1510 AVDFITWVAAATI
-1517 HCTDGDIVPNTENSI
+1517 HCTDGDILPTSTASENSI
-1532 TTGTASTSGSKFQAT
+1532 TTGTASASGSKFQAT
-1547 FANAK
+1547 FADAK

-1559 LVSRSDSDPL
+1559 LVSRSGSDPL

-1578 QITADA
+1578 QITANA
-1584 DGELT
+1584 DGELA

-1612 SVDPDQP
+1612 T
-1619 VEPGQPDQPGEDK
+1619 VEPGQPDKPNQPDQPDKPGGDK
-1632 PSSGGDGGGAIILI
+1632 PSSDDGGGAAIILI
-1646 GGVAAVAAVAGVV
+1646 GGVAAVAAVAGVA
-1659 LLMPVKVEGTV
+1659 LMMPVKVEGTV

-1681 VQVLKG
+1681 VQVLKDG
-1687 DTIKAETVTDANG
+1687 NVAAQTTTDANG

-1710 YTLRVQ
+1710 YTMRVQ
-1716 WTDASGQPVARTV
+1716 WTDASGQPVTRTV

>member
-36 VDETDETSSSQLDE
+36 VEETDENASPQLDE
-50 ETARAIASDPFLQAA
+50 ETAKAIASDPFLQAA

-193 DHAPLCGEYTNAFY
+193 DHAPLCREYTNAFY

-228 NLDDN
+228 NLDDD

-240 VKQGVILLQEDELEN
+240 VKQGVMLLQEDELEN

-270 IYQFEN
+270 IYQIEN

-286 GNIIV
+286 GSIIV
-291 YKYGENNL
+291 CKYGENNL
-299 IIAHVADLEINGTTV
+299 IIAHVADFEINGTTV

-407 KAAIELKLR
+407 KAAIKLKLR

-423 VSMSFPTTEKFE
+423 VSLSFPMTEKFE
-435 LEGSVEYKGEVL
+435 LKGAVEYKGELL

-488 EWSQKDGTQNISEAP
+488 EWSQKDGTQDISEAP

-577 ITLGIGLKILLYEPK
+577 LTLGVGLKILLYEPK

-653 ETTLDAD
+653 ETILDAD

-668 EREYR
+668 GREYR
-673 ITANKG
+673 IIVNKG

-685 TIKLSRGT
+685 PIKLSRGT
-693 TVNID
+693 TINID

-704 GGNPGTTEPDKPN
+704 GGNPGTTEPDN
-717 PDTPDEDEEY
+717 PDKPD
-727 NISMGVLNIKK
+727 
-738 ASVMV
+738 AP
-743 DYETADAAPWSTER
+743 DAPTNP
-757 DAVTRVNVDKSIL
+757 DIPT
-770 RISRNALAQFAN
+770 
-782 LKEVYLNG
+782 G
-790 VVTEVAENA
+790 
-799 FANSTLLKDV
+799 
-809 YYAGTVA
+809 GTVVASGSCGA
-816 EWNAVQLGAG
+816 EGDNL
-826 NDVLEK
+826 
-832 ATIHCSD
+832 T
-839 GVLAESGTCG
+839 
-849 ENVIWTL
+849 WTL
-856 TTDGLLTISGQGA
+856 DNNGLLTISGTGEMASRCTWNASGVDYRRSIKYVWIKNGVTSIGA
-869 MGTPDKNWA
+869 YAFWNLLLDDVMDNLMIVEISDSVTIIGAHAFEDQTNLQEITLPESITHIGEYAFNGCTNLKEIILPESVIRIGGFAFEKCTSLRKIIVPKNVRSMGYSLFGDCTGLVSAEIMDGVPAIGA
-878 YSSVAVKK
+878 YMFSRCTNLRSVT
-886 AVIKPGMTSVV
+886 IPESVDDIGV
-897 SNAFMSC
+897 CAFYKC
-904 ASLKEVVLPEGIETI
+904 ASLSNVVIPKGVRCI
-919 GAQAFYNCYAL
+919 GHDAFEKCTNL
-930 ESVSIPEGVREI
+930 ESVSIPQS
-942 GARCFYNCYKLT
+942 
-954 EAVLPQTVSAIGSA
+954 VLGIQP
-968 VFYHCS
+968 
-974 ALKKV
+974 
-979 ELPVQITT
+979 
-987 MDTASMFSGCPQLT
+987 DTFSGC
-1001 EVQLPD
+1001 D
-1007 GVTKIGAYAFS
+1007 
-1018 ECTSLTTVKVPESVT
+1018 SLKDVYYS
-1033 SIGESA
+1033 
-1039 FNRCSNLENL
+1039 
-1049 NLPAGITSME
+1049 
-1059 CKNTFNRCKK
+1059 
-1069 LTAKIVVPDGTTK
+1069 GT
-1082 IGDSTF
+1082 
-1088 QDCEAL
+1088 
-1094 TEIVLPDT
+1094 
-1102 VTEIGKNAFN
+1102 KNA
-1112 GCKNWSNPTIPSKVT
+1112 W
-1127 SIGEKAYDI
+1127 
-1136 CKQMIRADIPAGV
+1136 
-1149 TQIEDGTFEYCSALQ
+1149 
-1164 SVTIPAGV
+1164 
-1172 KQIGSNAFAGCSA
+1172 
-1185 LETVKL
+1185 
-1191 PDSVAAIGAGA
+1191 
-1202 FARCTS
+1202 
-1208 LNSINVPDGVQS
+1208 NV
-1220 IESNTFWQCMSLKT
+1220 
-1234 IALPESV
+1234 
-1241 NQIGKSAFEGCY
+1241 
-1253 KLEQITMPAQLT
+1253 
-1265 ELGERAFCSCHSLQ
+1265 
-1279 SITIP
+1279 ITISSG
-1284 NGITSIGR
+1284 NG
-1292 YTFAYCEV
+1292 
-1300 LTSAVIPEGVTT
+1300 
-1312 VGECAFEDCGKLYS
+1312 
-1326 LQIPAGVKQIGSDA
+1326 
-1340 FWDCSALETV
+1340 
-1350 KLPDS
+1350 
-1355 VAAIGA
+1355 
-1361 GAFARCTS
+1361 
-1369 LNSINVPDGVQSI
+1369 
-1382 ESNTFWQCMSLKT
+1382 
-1395 IALPESV
+1395 
-1402 NQIGKSA
+1402 
-1409 FEGCYK
+1409 
-1415 LEQITMPA
+1415 
-1423 QLTELGE
+1423 
-1430 RAFCSCYSLQSITIP
+1430 
-1445 NSITSIGRYTFCHC
+1445 
-1459 EMLTSAV
+1459 
-1466 IPEGVTT
+1466 
-1473 VGKYAFEDCI
+1473 
-1483 KLKTVNYG
+1483 
-1491 ATKAKWNDISID
+1491 
-1503 NQYDSNA
+1503 
-1510 PLLAATI
+1510 PLSAATI

-1532 TTGTASTSGSKFQAT
+1532 TTGAASASDSKFQAA
-1547 FANAK
+1547 FADAK

-1559 LVSRSDSDPL
+1559 LVSRSGSDPL

-1584 DGELT
+1584 DGELA

-1612 SVDPDQP
+1612 PVD
-1619 VEPGQPDQPGEDK
+1619 PGQPDKPGEDE

-1646 GGVAAVAAVAGVV
+1646 GGVAAVAAVAGVA

-1687 DTIKAETVTDANG
+1687 DAVKAETVTDANG

-1716 WTDASGQPVARTV
+1716 WTDVSGQPMTRTV
-1729 DFKAPNAN
+1729 DFKAPDAN

>member
-15 LNIAPMAAFAA
+15 LNIVPMAAFAA

-36 VDETDETSSSQLDE
+36 VEETDETSSPQLDE

-82 NMSVSATNSFGQLL
+82 NVSVSATNSFGQLL

-124 TAMVKYIAK
+124 TAMVKYIVK

-178 VPEHYTVKGFLLDKE
+178 IPEHYTVKGFLLDKE
-193 DHAPLCGEYTNAFY
+193 DHAPLCKEYTNAFY

-228 NLDDN
+228 NLDDD

-240 VKQGVILLQEDELEN
+240 VKQGVILLQEDEPEN

-299 IIAHVADLEINGTTV
+299 IIAHVADFEINGTTV

-331 KMDGENTTDEA
+331 KMDGENTTDKA

-407 KAAIELKLR
+407 KAAIKLKLR

-423 VSMSFPTTEKFE
+423 VSLSFPMTEKFE
-435 LEGSVEYKGEVL
+435 LEGAVEYKGELL

-478 KMESTQMIGF
+478 KMDSTQMIGF

-577 ITLGIGLKILLYEPK
+577 ITLGVSLKILLYEPK

-668 EREYR
+668 GREYR
-673 ITANKG
+673 IIADKG

-685 TIKLSRGT
+685 TIKLSRGI
-693 TVNID
+693 TVDID

-704 GGNPGTTEPDKPN
+704 GGNPGTTEPEETIVASGTCGDDLTWKLGDKGTLTISGTGEMYNYSMADAPWKEQKDLISALVVENGATSIGSSTFDGYTSLKSIKLASTVKSIGNNAFSNTGITSLDLPEGMESIGIGAFYNCEKMTELKLPESLTTLNNGAFAFCKAVTLPN
-717 PDTPDEDEEY
+717 KITFIGALAFEECTGLTSITIPENVTEIRNQAFY
-727 NISMGVLNIKK
+727 YCTALTMVELPK
-738 ASVMV
+738 ALQTVG
-743 DYETADAAPWSTER
+743 DNAFYET
-757 DAVTRVNVDKSIL
+757 KL
-770 RISRNALAQFAN
+770 Q
-782 LKEVYLNG
+782 
-790 VVTEVAENA
+790 
-799 FANSTLLKDV
+799 DV
-809 YYAGTVA
+809 YYAGTEEDWGKIA
-816 EWNAVQLGAG
+816 IGLKNEPLTNANLHCMGA
-826 NDVLEK
+826 VVV
-832 ATIHCSD
+832 I
-839 GVLAESGTCG
+839 SGTCG
-849 ENVIWTL
+849 GAL
-856 TTDGLLTISGQGA
+856 TWKLDSKGTLTISGTGA
-869 MGTPDKNWA
+869 MTDYTKSG
-878 YSSVAVKK
+878 VAPWNKDCEEIRFV
-886 AVIKPGMTSVV
+886 VIENGVT
-897 SNAFMSC
+897 
-904 ASLKEVVLPEGIETI
+904 TI
-919 GAQAFYNCYAL
+919 GEYAFENCTLL
-930 ESVSIPEGVREI
+930 ESVVISDSVEKI
-942 GARCFYNCYKLT
+942 GKYAF
-954 EAVLPQTVSAIGSA
+954 SG
-968 VFYHCS
+968 CS
-974 ALKKV
+974 ALKR
-979 ELPVQITT
+979 I
-987 MDTASMFSGCPQLT
+987 S
-1001 EVQLPD
+1001 
-1007 GVTKIGAYAFS
+1007 
-1018 ECTSLTTVKVPESVT
+1018 
-1033 SIGESA
+1033 
-1039 FNRCSNLENL
+1039 
-1049 NLPAGITSME
+1049 
-1059 CKNTFNRCKK
+1059 
-1069 LTAKIVVPDGTTK
+1069 
-1082 IGDSTF
+1082 
-1088 QDCEAL
+1088 
-1094 TEIVLPDT
+1094 
-1102 VTEIGKNAFN
+1102 
-1112 GCKNWSNPTIPSKVT
+1112 
-1127 SIGEKAYDI
+1127 
-1136 CKQMIRADIPAGV
+1136 
-1149 TQIEDGTFEYCSALQ
+1149 
-1164 SVTIPAGV
+1164 
-1172 KQIGSNAFAGCSA
+1172 
-1185 LETVKL
+1185 L
-1191 PDSVAAIGAGA
+1191 PDS
-1202 FARCTS
+1202 
-1208 LNSINVPDGVQS
+1208 
-1220 IESNTFWQCMSLKT
+1220 
-1234 IALPESV
+1234 IA
-1241 NQIGKSAFEGCY
+1241 QIGDYAFRASG
-1253 KLEQITMPAQLT
+1253 LE
-1265 ELGERAFCSCHSLQ
+1265 
-1279 SITIP
+1279 
-1284 NGITSIGR
+1284 
-1292 YTFAYCEV
+1292 
-1300 LTSAVIPEGVTT
+1300 AVKIPEGVTLLGEGMFARCPNLQT
-1312 VGECAFEDCGKLYS
+1312 VELPSTLQTIREIAF
-1326 LQIPAGVKQIGSDA
+1326 IGSGLNKIILPENLKYIGYEC
-1340 FWDCSALETV
+1340 FYECTNLEEI
-1350 KLPDS
+1350 KIPDS
-1355 VAAIGA
+1355 VTTLNYSEFEGCSSLKKVTLSKGLKSINQTM
-1361 GAFARCTS
+1361 FARCH
-1369 LNSINVPDGVQSI
+1369 N
-1382 ESNTFWQCMSLKT
+1382 
-1395 IALPESV
+1395 
-1402 NQIGKSA
+1402 
-1409 FEGCYK
+1409 
-1415 LEQITMPA
+1415 
-1423 QLTELGE
+1423 LTE
-1430 RAFCSCYSLQSITIP
+1430 ITIP
-1445 NSITSIGRYTFCHC
+1445 DSITYIG
-1459 EMLTSAV
+1459 
-1466 IPEGVTT
+1466 EG
-1473 VGKYAFEDCI
+1473 AFFQCK
-1483 KLKTVNYG
+1483 KLKDVYYTG
-1491 ATKAKWNDISID
+1491 SQKKWGKL
-1503 NQYDSNA
+1503 QTNA
-1510 PLLAATI
+1510 AVDFITWVAAATI
-1517 HCTDGDIVPNTENSI
+1517 HCTDGDILPTAENSI
-1532 TTGTASTSGSKFQAT
+1532 TTGAASASDSKFQAA
-1547 FANAK
+1547 FADAK

-1559 LVSRSDSDPL
+1559 LVSRSGSDPL

-1584 DGELT
+1584 DGELA

-1607 AQDDA
+1607 AQDDV
-1612 SVDPDQP
+1612 S
-1619 VEPGQPDQPGEDK
+1619 VEPGQPDKPNQPNQPGGDK
-1632 PSSGGDGGGAIILI
+1632 PGGDQPSSGDDGGGAAIILI
-1646 GGVAAVAAVAGVV
+1646 GGVAAVAAVAGVA
-1659 LLMPVKVEGTV
+1659 LMMPVKVEGTV

-1681 VQVLKG
+1681 VQVLKNG
-1687 DTIKAETVTDANG
+1687 NVAAQTTTDANG

-1716 WTDASGQPVARTV
+1716 WTDASGQPAVRTV

>member
-15 LNIAPMAAFAA
+15 LNIAPAAAFAA

-36 VDETDETSSSQLDE
+36 VEETDETSSPQLDE

-124 TAMVKYIAK
+124 TAMVKYIVK

-178 VPEHYTVKGFLLDKE
+178 IPEHYTVKGFLLDKE
-193 DHAPLCGEYTNAFY
+193 DHAPLCKEYTNAFY

-228 NLDDN
+228 NLDDD

-240 VKQGVILLQEDELEN
+240 VKQGVILLQEDEPEN

-276 ASTELLNLKQ
+276 ASTELRNLKQ

-299 IIAHVADLEINGTTV
+299 IIAHVADFEINGTTV

-331 KMDGENTTDEA
+331 KMDGENTTDKA

-407 KAAIELKLR
+407 KAAIKLKLR

-423 VSMSFPTTEKFE
+423 VSLSFPMTEKFE
-435 LEGSVEYKGEVL
+435 LEGAVEYKGELL

-478 KMESTQMIGF
+478 KMDSTQMIGF

-577 ITLGIGLKILLYEPK
+577 ITLGVSLKILLYEPK

-668 EREYR
+668 GREYR
-673 ITANKG
+673 IIADKG

-685 TIKLSRGT
+685 TIKLSRGI
-693 TVNID
+693 TVDID

-704 GGNPGTTEPDKPN
+704 GGNPGTTEPEETIVASGTCGDDLTWKLGDKGTLTISGTGEMYNYSMADAPWKEQKDLISALVVENGATSIGSSTFDGYTSLKSIKLASTVKSIGNNAFSNTGITSLDLPEGMESIGIGAFYNCEKMTELKLPESLTTLNNGAFAFCKGLTAVTLPN
-717 PDTPDEDEEY
+717 KITFIGALAFEECTGLTSITIPENVTEIRNQAFY
-727 NISMGVLNIKK
+727 YCTALTMVELPK
-738 ASVMV
+738 ALQTVG
-743 DYETADAAPWSTER
+743 DNAFYET
-757 DAVTRVNVDKSIL
+757 KL
-770 RISRNALAQFAN
+770 Q
-782 LKEVYLNG
+782 
-790 VVTEVAENA
+790 
-799 FANSTLLKDV
+799 DV
-809 YYAGTVA
+809 YYAGTEEDWGKIA
-816 EWNAVQLGAG
+816 IGLKNEPLTNANLHCMGA
-826 NDVLEK
+826 VVV
-832 ATIHCSD
+832 I
-839 GVLAESGTCG
+839 SGTCG
-849 ENVIWTL
+849 GAL
-856 TTDGLLTISGQGA
+856 TWKLDSKGTLTISGTGA
-869 MGTPDKNWA
+869 MTDYTKSG
-878 YSSVAVKK
+878 VAPWNKDYEEIRFV
-886 AVIKPGMTSVV
+886 VIENGVT
-897 SNAFMSC
+897 
-904 ASLKEVVLPEGIETI
+904 TI
-919 GAQAFYNCYAL
+919 GEYAFENCTLL
-930 ESVSIPEGVREI
+930 ESVAISDSVEKI
-942 GARCFYNCYKLT
+942 GKYAF
-954 EAVLPQTVSAIGSA
+954 SG
-968 VFYHCS
+968 CS
-974 ALKKV
+974 ALKR
-979 ELPVQITT
+979 I
-987 MDTASMFSGCPQLT
+987 S
-1001 EVQLPD
+1001 
-1007 GVTKIGAYAFS
+1007 
-1018 ECTSLTTVKVPESVT
+1018 
-1033 SIGESA
+1033 
-1039 FNRCSNLENL
+1039 
-1049 NLPAGITSME
+1049 
-1059 CKNTFNRCKK
+1059 
-1069 LTAKIVVPDGTTK
+1069 
-1082 IGDSTF
+1082 
-1088 QDCEAL
+1088 
-1094 TEIVLPDT
+1094 
-1102 VTEIGKNAFN
+1102 
-1112 GCKNWSNPTIPSKVT
+1112 
-1127 SIGEKAYDI
+1127 
-1136 CKQMIRADIPAGV
+1136 
-1149 TQIEDGTFEYCSALQ
+1149 
-1164 SVTIPAGV
+1164 
-1172 KQIGSNAFAGCSA
+1172 
-1185 LETVKL
+1185 L
-1191 PDSVAAIGAGA
+1191 PDS
-1202 FARCTS
+1202 
-1208 LNSINVPDGVQS
+1208 
-1220 IESNTFWQCMSLKT
+1220 
-1234 IALPESV
+1234 IA
-1241 NQIGKSAFEGCY
+1241 QIGDHAFRASG
-1253 KLEQITMPAQLT
+1253 LE
-1265 ELGERAFCSCHSLQ
+1265 
-1279 SITIP
+1279 
-1284 NGITSIGR
+1284 
-1292 YTFAYCEV
+1292 
-1300 LTSAVIPEGVTT
+1300 AVKIPEGVTLLGEGMFASCPNLQT
-1312 VGECAFEDCGKLYS
+1312 VELPSTLQTIREIAF
-1326 LQIPAGVKQIGSDA
+1326 IGSGLNKIILPENLKYIGHEC
-1340 FWDCSALETV
+1340 FYECTNLEEI
-1350 KLPDS
+1350 KIPDS
-1355 VAAIGA
+1355 V
-1361 GAFARCTS
+1361 
-1369 LNSINVPDGVQSI
+1369 
-1382 ESNTFWQCMSLKT
+1382 T
-1395 IALPESV
+1395 ILDYSV
-1402 NQIGKSA
+1402 
-1409 FEGCYK
+1409 FEGCSSLK
-1415 LEQITMPA
+1415 KVTLSKGLKRIGQTMFA
-1423 QLTELGE
+1423 MCHNLTE
-1430 RAFCSCYSLQSITIP
+1430 ITIP
-1445 NSITSIGRYTFCHC
+1445 DSITYI
-1459 EMLTSAV
+1459 E
-1466 IPEGVTT
+1466 EG
-1473 VGKYAFEDCI
+1473 AFFQCK
-1483 KLKTVNYG
+1483 KLKDVYYTG
-1491 ATKAKWNDISID
+1491 SQKKWGKL
-1503 NQYDSNA
+1503 QTNA
-1510 PLLAATI
+1510 AVDFITWVAAATI
-1517 HCTDGDIVPNTENSI
+1517 HCTDGDILPTSTASENSI
-1532 TTGTASTSGSKFQAT
+1532 TTGTASTSGSKLQAT
-1547 FANAK
+1547 FADAK

-1559 LVSRSDSDPL
+1559 LVSRSGSDPL

-1584 DGELT
+1584 DGELA

-1612 SVDPDQP
+1612 T
-1619 VEPGQPDQPGEDK
+1619 VEPGQPDKPDQPDQPGGDK
-1632 PSSGGDGGGAIILI
+1632 PGGDQPSSGDDGGGAAIILI
-1646 GGVAAVAAVAGVV
+1646 GGVAAVAAVAGVA
-1659 LLMPVKVEGTV
+1659 LMMPVKVEGTV

-1681 VQVLKG
+1681 VQVLKDG
-1687 DTIKAETVTDANG
+1687 GVAAQTTTDANG

-1716 WTDASGQPVARTV
+1716 WTDASGQPVTRTV

>member
-15 LNIAPMAAFAA
+15 LNISPVAAFAA

-36 VDETDETSSSQLDE
+36 VDETSSSQLDE

-108 DLSSE
+108 DLASE

-193 DHAPLCGEYTNAFY
+193 DHAPLCREYTNAFY

-228 NLDDN
+228 NLDDD

-299 IIAHVADLEINGTTV
+299 IIAHVADFEINGTTV

-407 KAAIELKLR
+407 KAAIKLKLR

-423 VSMSFPTTEKFE
+423 VSLSFPMTEKFE
-435 LEGSVEYKGEVL
+435 LEGAVEYKGELL

-478 KMESTQMIGF
+478 KMDSTQMIGF
-488 EWSQKDGTQNISEAP
+488 EWSQKDGTQDISEAP

-577 ITLGIGLKILLYEPK
+577 LTLGVSLKILLYEPK
-592 IEITPFSHSF
+592 SEITPFSHSF

-673 ITANKG
+673 IIANKG

-704 GGNPGTTEPDKPN
+704 GGNPGTTEPEETIVASGTCGDDLTWKLGDKGTLTISGTGEMYNYSMADAPWKEQKDLISALVVEN
-717 PDTPDEDEEY
+717 GATSIGSSTFDGYTSLKSIKLASTVKSIGNNAFSNTGITSLNLPEGLESIGIGAFYNCEKMTELKLPESLTTLNNGAFAFCKGLTAVTLPSKITFIGALAFEECTGLTSITIPENVTEIRNQAFY
-727 NISMGVLNIKK
+727 YCTALTMVELPK
-738 ASVMV
+738 ALQTVG
-743 DYETADAAPWSTER
+743 DNAFYET
-757 DAVTRVNVDKSIL
+757 KL
-770 RISRNALAQFAN
+770 Q
-782 LKEVYLNG
+782 
-790 VVTEVAENA
+790 
-799 FANSTLLKDV
+799 DV
-809 YYAGTVA
+809 YYAGTEEDWGKIAIGVKN
-816 EWNAVQLGAG
+816 EPLTNANLHCMGA
-826 NDVLEK
+826 V
-832 ATIHCSD
+832 
-839 GVLAESGTCG
+839 VVVSGTCG
-849 ENVIWTL
+849 DAL
-856 TTDGLLTISGQGA
+856 TWKLDSKNTLTISGTGA
-869 MGTPDKNWA
+869 MTDYTKSG
-878 YSSVAVKK
+878 VAPWNEDYEEIGFV
-886 AVIKPGMTSVV
+886 VIENGVT
-897 SNAFMSC
+897 
-904 ASLKEVVLPEGIETI
+904 TI
-919 GAQAFYNCYAL
+919 GEYAFENCTLL
-930 ESVSIPEGVREI
+930 ESVAIPDSVEKI
-942 GARCFYNCYKLT
+942 GKYAF
-954 EAVLPQTVSAIGSA
+954 SD
-968 VFYHCS
+968 CS
-974 ALKKV
+974 ALKRIS
-979 ELPVQITT
+979 LPN
-987 MDTASMFSGCPQLT
+987 
-1001 EVQLPD
+1001 
-1007 GVTKIGAYAFS
+1007 
-1018 ECTSLTTVKVPESVT
+1018 
-1033 SIGESA
+1033 SIA
-1039 FNRCSNLENL
+1039 Q
-1049 NLPAGITSME
+1049 
-1059 CKNTFNRCKK
+1059 
-1069 LTAKIVVPDGTTK
+1069 
-1082 IGDSTF
+1082 IGDH
-1088 QDCEAL
+1088 
-1094 TEIVLPDT
+1094 
-1102 VTEIGKNAFN
+1102 AF
-1112 GCKNWSNPTIPSKVT
+1112 
-1127 SIGEKAYDI
+1127 
-1136 CKQMIRADIPAGV
+1136 RASGLEV
-1149 TQIEDGTFEYCSALQ
+1149 
-1164 SVTIPAGV
+1164 V
-1172 KQIGSNAFAGCSA
+1172 K
-1185 LETVKL
+1185 
-1191 PDSVAAIGAGA
+1191 
-1202 FARCTS
+1202 
-1208 LNSINVPDGVQS
+1208 
-1220 IESNTFWQCMSLKT
+1220 
-1234 IALPESV
+1234 
-1241 NQIGKSAFEGCY
+1241 
-1253 KLEQITMPAQLT
+1253 
-1265 ELGERAFCSCHSLQ
+1265 
-1279 SITIP
+1279 
-1284 NGITSIGR
+1284 
-1292 YTFAYCEV
+1292 
-1300 LTSAVIPEGVTT
+1300 IPEGVTLLGDGT
-1312 VGECAFEDCGKLYS
+1312 
-1326 LQIPAGVKQIGSDA
+1326 
-1340 FWDCSALETV
+1340 
-1350 KLPDS
+1350 
-1355 VAAIGA
+1355 
-1361 GAFARCTS
+1361 FARCPNLQTVELPS
-1369 LNSINVPDGVQSI
+1369 TLQTIRENAFIGSGLNKIV
-1382 ESNTFWQCMSLKT
+1382 
-1395 IALPESV
+1395 LPE
-1402 NQIGKSA
+1402 NLKYIGYECFYECTNLEEIKIPDSTLDYA
-1409 FEGCYK
+1409 VFEGCSSLK
-1415 LEQITMPA
+1415 KVTLSKGLKRINQNMFSMCHN
-1423 QLTELGE
+1423 LTE
-1430 RAFCSCYSLQSITIP
+1430 ITIP
-1445 NSITSIGRYTFCHC
+1445 DSITYIGEGGFFRCEKLKDVYYTGTKNAWNSILISPN
-1459 EMLTSAV
+1459 A
-1466 IPEGVTT
+1466 
-1473 VGKYAFEDCI
+1473 
-1483 KLKTVNYG
+1483 NY
-1491 ATKAKWNDISID
+1491 
-1503 NQYDSNA
+1503 
-1510 PLLAATI
+1510 PLSTATI
-1517 HCTDGDIVPNTENSI
+1517 HCTDGDILPTSTASENSI
-1532 TTGTASTSGSKFQAT
+1532 TTGTASTSDSKFQAT

-1559 LVSRSDSDPL
+1559 LVSRSGSDPL

-1584 DGELT
+1584 DGELA

-1607 AQDDA
+1607 AQDGA
-1612 SVDPDQP
+1612 PVDPDQP
-1619 VEPGQPDQPGEDK
+1619 VDPGQPDQPGEDK
-1632 PSSGGDGGGAIILI
+1632 PSSGGDGGAAIILI

-1659 LLMPVKVEGTV
+1659 LMMPVKVEGTV

-1687 DTIKAETVTDANG
+1687 DTVKAETVTDANG

-1716 WTDASGQPVARTV
+1716 WTDASGQPVTRTV
-1729 DFKAPNAN
+1729 DFKAPDAN

>member
-15 LNIAPMAAFAA
+15 LNIAPVAAFAA

-36 VDETDETSSSQLDE
+36 VDETSSPQLDE

-96 VNGLGMDGENGS
+96 VNGLGIDGENGS

-228 NLDDN
+228 NLDDD

-240 VKQGVILLQEDELEN
+240 VKQGVMLLQEDELEN

-270 IYQFEN
+270 IYQIEN

-286 GNIIV
+286 GSIIV
-291 YKYGENNL
+291 CKYGENNL
-299 IIAHVADLEINGTTV
+299 IIAHVADFEINGTTV

-331 KMDGENTTDEA
+331 KMDGKNTTDEA

-407 KAAIELKLR
+407 KAAIKLKLR

-423 VSMSFPTTEKFE
+423 VSLSFPMTEKFE
-435 LEGSVEYKGEVL
+435 LEGSVEYKGEIL

-488 EWSQKDGTQNISEAP
+488 EWSQKDGTQDISEAP

-549 EERLGDQGTGLDEIH
+549 EERLGNQGTGLDEIH

-577 ITLGIGLKILLYEPK
+577 LTLGVGLKILLYEPK

-631 KAGAGATVKIQSN
+631 KAGAGTTVKIQSN

-653 ETTLDAD
+653 ETILDAD

-673 ITANKG
+673 IIVNKG

-704 GGNPGTTEPDKPN
+704 GGNPGTTEPDTPDAPTN
-717 PDTPDEDEEY
+717 PDIPT
-727 NISMGVLNIKK
+727 G
-738 ASVMV
+738 
-743 DYETADAAPWSTER
+743 
-757 DAVTRVNVDKSIL
+757 
-770 RISRNALAQFAN
+770 
-782 LKEVYLNG
+782 
-790 VVTEVAENA
+790 
-799 FANSTLLKDV
+799 
-809 YYAGTVA
+809 GTVVA
-816 EWNAVQLGAG
+816 SGSCGAKG
-826 NDVLEK
+826 DNL
-832 ATIHCSD
+832 T
-839 GVLAESGTCG
+839 
-849 ENVIWTL
+849 WTL
-856 TTDGLLTISGQGA
+856 DDNGLLTISGTGEMASRCTWSASGVDYSNSIKYVWIKNGVTSIGA
-869 MGTPDKNWA
+869 
-878 YSSVAVKK
+878 
-886 AVIKPGMTSVV
+886 
-897 SNAFMSC
+897 NAFSVLLNSKLMIVEIPDSVTIIGESAFMRC
-904 ASLKEVVLPEGIETI
+904 NNLQEITLPESVTRIEWY
-919 GAQAFYNCYAL
+919 AFKDCTNL
-930 ESVSIPEGVREI
+930 ESVSIPQSILGIE
-942 GARCFYNCYKLT
+942 
-954 EAVLPQTVSAIGSA
+954 SAA
-968 VFYHCS
+968 
-974 ALKKV
+974 
-979 ELPVQITT
+979 
-987 MDTASMFSGCPQLT
+987 FSGCDRLKD
-1001 EVQLPD
+1001 V
-1007 GVTKIGAYAFS
+1007 YYS
-1018 ECTSLTTVKVPESVT
+1018 
-1033 SIGESA
+1033 
-1039 FNRCSNLENL
+1039 
-1049 NLPAGITSME
+1049 
-1059 CKNTFNRCKK
+1059 
-1069 LTAKIVVPDGTTK
+1069 GT
-1082 IGDSTF
+1082 
-1088 QDCEAL
+1088 
-1094 TEIVLPDT
+1094 
-1102 VTEIGKNAFN
+1102 KNA
-1112 GCKNWSNPTIPSKVT
+1112 
-1127 SIGEKAYDI
+1127 
-1136 CKQMIRADIPAGV
+1136 
-1149 TQIEDGTFEYCSALQ
+1149 
-1164 SVTIPAGV
+1164 
-1172 KQIGSNAFAGCSA
+1172 
-1185 LETVKL
+1185 
-1191 PDSVAAIGAGA
+1191 
-1202 FARCTS
+1202 
-1208 LNSINVPDGVQS
+1208 
-1220 IESNTFWQCMSLKT
+1220 
-1234 IALPESV
+1234 
-1241 NQIGKSAFEGCY
+1241 
-1253 KLEQITMPAQLT
+1253 
-1265 ELGERAFCSCHSLQ
+1265 
-1279 SITIP
+1279 
-1284 NGITSIGR
+1284 
-1292 YTFAYCEV
+1292 
-1300 LTSAVIPEGVTT
+1300 
-1312 VGECAFEDCGKLYS
+1312 
-1326 LQIPAGVKQIGSDA
+1326 
-1340 FWDCSALETV
+1340 
-1350 KLPDS
+1350 
-1355 VAAIGA
+1355 
-1361 GAFARCTS
+1361 
-1369 LNSINVPDGVQSI
+1369 
-1382 ESNTFWQCMSLKT
+1382 
-1395 IALPESV
+1395 
-1402 NQIGKSA
+1402 
-1409 FEGCYK
+1409 
-1415 LEQITMPA
+1415 
-1423 QLTELGE
+1423 
-1430 RAFCSCYSLQSITIP
+1430 
-1445 NSITSIGRYTFCHC
+1445 
-1459 EMLTSAV
+1459 
-1466 IPEGVTT
+1466 
-1473 VGKYAFEDCI
+1473 
-1483 KLKTVNYG
+1483 
-1491 ATKAKWNDISID
+1491 WNIISISYG
-1503 NQYDSNA
+1503 NG
-1510 PLLAATI
+1510 PLSAATI
-1517 HCTDGDIVPNTENSI
+1517 HCTDGDIIPNTENSI
-1532 TTGTASTSGSKFQAT
+1532 TTGAASTLDSKFQAT

-1559 LVSRSDSDPL
+1559 LVSRSGSDPL

-1584 DGELT
+1584 DGELA

-1612 SVDPDQP
+1612 TVDPDQP
-1619 VEPGQPDQPGEDK
+1619 DKPNQPDQPDQPGGDE
-1632 PSSGGDGGGAIILI
+1632 PSSGGGDGGGAIILI
-1646 GGVAAVAAVAGVV
+1646 GGVIAVAAVAGAV

-1687 DTIKAETVTDANG
+1687 DAVKAETVTDANG
-1700 HFTVKVKRGG
+1700 HFTVKVERGG

-1716 WTDASGQPVARTV
+1716 WTDASGQPVTRTV

>member
-36 VDETDETSSSQLDE
+36 VEETDETSSPQLDE

-82 NMSVSATNSFGQLL
+82 NVSVSATNSFGQLL

-124 TAMVKYIAK
+124 TAMVKYIVK

-178 VPEHYTVKGFLLDKE
+178 IPEHYTVKGFLLDKE
-193 DHAPLCGEYTNAFY
+193 DHAPLCKEYTNAFY

-228 NLDDN
+228 NLDDD

-240 VKQGVILLQEDELEN
+240 VKQGVILLQEDEPEN

-299 IIAHVADLEINGTTV
+299 IIAHVADFEINGTTV

-331 KMDGENTTDEA
+331 KMDGENTTDKA

-407 KAAIELKLR
+407 KAAIKLKLR

-423 VSMSFPTTEKFE
+423 VSLSFPMTEKFE
-435 LEGSVEYKGEVL
+435 LEGAVEYKGELL

-478 KMESTQMIGF
+478 KMDSTQMIGF
-488 EWSQKDGTQNISEAP
+488 EWSQKDGTQDISEAP

-577 ITLGIGLKILLYEPK
+577 ITLGVSLKILLYEPK

-704 GGNPGTTEPDKPN
+704 GGNPGTTEPEETIVASGTCGDDLTWKLGNKGTLTISGTGEMYNYSMADAPWKEQKDLISALVVENGATSIGSSTFDGYTSLKSIKLASTVKSIGNNAFSNTGITSLDLPEGMESIGLGAFYNCEKMTELKLPESLTTLNNGAFAFCKGLTAVTLPN
-717 PDTPDEDEEY
+717 KITFIGALAFEECTGLTSITIPENVTEIRNQAFY
-727 NISMGVLNIKK
+727 YCTALTMVELPK
-738 ASVMV
+738 ALQTVG
-743 DYETADAAPWSTER
+743 DNAFYET
-757 DAVTRVNVDKSIL
+757 KL
-770 RISRNALAQFAN
+770 Q
-782 LKEVYLNG
+782 
-790 VVTEVAENA
+790 
-799 FANSTLLKDV
+799 DV
-809 YYAGTVA
+809 YYAGTEEDWGKIA
-816 EWNAVQLGAG
+816 IGLKNEPLTNANLHCMGA
-826 NDVLEK
+826 VVV
-832 ATIHCSD
+832 I
-839 GVLAESGTCG
+839 SGTCG
-849 ENVIWTL
+849 GAL
-856 TTDGLLTISGQGA
+856 TWKLDSKGTLTISGTGA
-869 MGTPDKNWA
+869 MTDYTKSG
-878 YSSVAVKK
+878 VAPWNKDYEEIRFV
-886 AVIKPGMTSVV
+886 VIENGVT
-897 SNAFMSC
+897 
-904 ASLKEVVLPEGIETI
+904 TI
-919 GAQAFYNCYAL
+919 GEYAFENCTLL
-930 ESVSIPEGVREI
+930 ESVAISDSVEKI
-942 GARCFYNCYKLT
+942 GKYAF
-954 EAVLPQTVSAIGSA
+954 SG
-968 VFYHCS
+968 CS
-974 ALKKV
+974 ALKR
-979 ELPVQITT
+979 I
-987 MDTASMFSGCPQLT
+987 S
-1001 EVQLPD
+1001 
-1007 GVTKIGAYAFS
+1007 
-1018 ECTSLTTVKVPESVT
+1018 
-1033 SIGESA
+1033 
-1039 FNRCSNLENL
+1039 
-1049 NLPAGITSME
+1049 
-1059 CKNTFNRCKK
+1059 
-1069 LTAKIVVPDGTTK
+1069 
-1082 IGDSTF
+1082 
-1088 QDCEAL
+1088 
-1094 TEIVLPDT
+1094 
-1102 VTEIGKNAFN
+1102 
-1112 GCKNWSNPTIPSKVT
+1112 
-1127 SIGEKAYDI
+1127 
-1136 CKQMIRADIPAGV
+1136 
-1149 TQIEDGTFEYCSALQ
+1149 
-1164 SVTIPAGV
+1164 
-1172 KQIGSNAFAGCSA
+1172 
-1185 LETVKL
+1185 L
-1191 PDSVAAIGAGA
+1191 PDS
-1202 FARCTS
+1202 
-1208 LNSINVPDGVQS
+1208 
-1220 IESNTFWQCMSLKT
+1220 
-1234 IALPESV
+1234 IA
-1241 NQIGKSAFEGCY
+1241 QIGDHAFRASG
-1253 KLEQITMPAQLT
+1253 LE
-1265 ELGERAFCSCHSLQ
+1265 
-1279 SITIP
+1279 
-1284 NGITSIGR
+1284 
-1292 YTFAYCEV
+1292 
-1300 LTSAVIPEGVTT
+1300 AVKIPEGVTLLGEGMFARCPNLQT
-1312 VGECAFEDCGKLYS
+1312 VELPSTLQTIRENAF
-1326 LQIPAGVKQIGSDA
+1326 IGSGLNKIILPENLKYIGYEC
-1340 FWDCSALETV
+1340 FYECTNLEEI
-1350 KLPDS
+1350 KIPDS
-1355 VAAIGA
+1355 V
-1361 GAFARCTS
+1361 
-1369 LNSINVPDGVQSI
+1369 
-1382 ESNTFWQCMSLKT
+1382 T
-1395 IALPESV
+1395 ILDYSV
-1402 NQIGKSA
+1402 
-1409 FEGCYK
+1409 FEGCSSLK
-1415 LEQITMPA
+1415 KVTLSKGLKRISQTMFA
-1423 QLTELGE
+1423 MCHNLTE
-1430 RAFCSCYSLQSITIP
+1430 ITIP
-1445 NSITSIGRYTFCHC
+1445 DSITYIG
-1459 EMLTSAV
+1459 
-1466 IPEGVTT
+1466 EG
-1473 VGKYAFEDCI
+1473 AFFQCK
-1483 KLKTVNYG
+1483 KLKDVYYTG
-1491 ATKAKWNDISID
+1491 SQKKWGKL
-1503 NQYDSNA
+1503 QTNA
-1510 PLLAATI
+1510 AVDFITWVAAATI
-1517 HCTDGDIVPNTENSI
+1517 HCTDGDILPTSTASENSI
-1532 TTGTASTSGSKFQAT
+1532 TTGTASASDSKFQAT

-1569 NADNLIYIN
+1569 SADNLIYIN

-1584 DGELT
+1584 DGELA

-1612 SVDPDQP
+1612 TVDPGQP
-1619 VEPGQPDQPGEDK
+1619 DKPNQPGQPDQPGGDK
-1632 PSSGGDGGGAIILI
+1632 PSSDDGGGAAIILI
-1646 GGVAAVAAVAGVV
+1646 GGVAAVAAVAGVA

-1681 VQVLKG
+1681 VQVLKNG
-1687 DTIKAETVTDANG
+1687 NVAAQTTTDANG

-1716 WTDASGQPVARTV
+1716 WTDASGQPAVRTV

>member
-15 LNIAPMAAFAA
+15 LNIAPVAAFAA

-36 VDETDETSSSQLDE
+36 VEETDETSSPQLDE

-82 NMSVSATNSFGQLL
+82 NVSVNATNSFGQLL

-124 TAMVKYIAK
+124 TAMVKYIVK

-178 VPEHYTVKGFLLDKE
+178 IPEHYTVKGFLLDKE
-193 DHAPLCGEYTNAFY
+193 DHAPLCKEYTNAFY

-228 NLDDN
+228 NLDDD

-240 VKQGVILLQEDELEN
+240 VKQGVILLQEDEPEN

-276 ASTELLNLKQ
+276 ASTELRNLKQ

-299 IIAHVADLEINGTTV
+299 IIAHVADFEINGTTV

-331 KMDGENTTDEA
+331 KMDGENTTDKA

-407 KAAIELKLR
+407 KAAIKLKLR

-423 VSMSFPTTEKFE
+423 VSLSFPMTEKFE
-435 LEGSVEYKGEVL
+435 LEGAVEYKGELL

-478 KMESTQMIGF
+478 KMDSTQMIGF

-577 ITLGIGLKILLYEPK
+577 ITLGVSLKILPYEPK

-668 EREYR
+668 GREYR
-673 ITANKG
+673 IIADKG

-704 GGNPGTTEPDKPN
+704 GGNPGTTEPEETIVASGTCGDDLTWKLGDKGTLTISGTGEMYNYSMADAPWKEQKDLISALVVENGATSIGSSTFDGYTSLKSIKLASTVKSIGNNAFSNTGITSLDLPEGMESIGLGAFYNCEKMTELKLPESLTTLNNGAFAFCKGLTAVTLPN
-717 PDTPDEDEEY
+717 KITFIGALAFEECTGLTSITIPENVTEIRNQAFY
-727 NISMGVLNIKK
+727 YCTALTMVELPK
-738 ASVMV
+738 ALQTVG
-743 DYETADAAPWSTER
+743 DNAFYET
-757 DAVTRVNVDKSIL
+757 KL
-770 RISRNALAQFAN
+770 Q
-782 LKEVYLNG
+782 
-790 VVTEVAENA
+790 
-799 FANSTLLKDV
+799 DV
-809 YYAGTVA
+809 YYAGTEEDWDKIA
-816 EWNAVQLGAG
+816 IGLKNEPLTNANLHCMGA
-826 NDVLEK
+826 VVV
-832 ATIHCSD
+832 I
-839 GVLAESGTCG
+839 SGTCG
-849 ENVIWTL
+849 GAL
-856 TTDGLLTISGQGA
+856 TWKLDSKGTLTISGTGA
-869 MGTPDKNWA
+869 MTDYTKSG
-878 YSSVAVKK
+878 VAPWNKDYEEIRFV
-886 AVIKPGMTSVV
+886 VIENGVT
-897 SNAFMSC
+897 
-904 ASLKEVVLPEGIETI
+904 TI
-919 GAQAFYNCYAL
+919 GEYAFENCTLL
-930 ESVSIPEGVREI
+930 ESVAISDSVEKI
-942 GARCFYNCYKLT
+942 GKYAF
-954 EAVLPQTVSAIGSA
+954 SG
-968 VFYHCS
+968 CS
-974 ALKKV
+974 ALKR
-979 ELPVQITT
+979 I
-987 MDTASMFSGCPQLT
+987 S
-1001 EVQLPD
+1001 
-1007 GVTKIGAYAFS
+1007 
-1018 ECTSLTTVKVPESVT
+1018 
-1033 SIGESA
+1033 
-1039 FNRCSNLENL
+1039 
-1049 NLPAGITSME
+1049 
-1059 CKNTFNRCKK
+1059 
-1069 LTAKIVVPDGTTK
+1069 
-1082 IGDSTF
+1082 
-1088 QDCEAL
+1088 
-1094 TEIVLPDT
+1094 
-1102 VTEIGKNAFN
+1102 
-1112 GCKNWSNPTIPSKVT
+1112 
-1127 SIGEKAYDI
+1127 
-1136 CKQMIRADIPAGV
+1136 
-1149 TQIEDGTFEYCSALQ
+1149 
-1164 SVTIPAGV
+1164 
-1172 KQIGSNAFAGCSA
+1172 
-1185 LETVKL
+1185 L
-1191 PDSVAAIGAGA
+1191 PDS
-1202 FARCTS
+1202 
-1208 LNSINVPDGVQS
+1208 
-1220 IESNTFWQCMSLKT
+1220 
-1234 IALPESV
+1234 IA
-1241 NQIGKSAFEGCY
+1241 QIGDHAFRASG
-1253 KLEQITMPAQLT
+1253 LE
-1265 ELGERAFCSCHSLQ
+1265 
-1279 SITIP
+1279 
-1284 NGITSIGR
+1284 
-1292 YTFAYCEV
+1292 
-1300 LTSAVIPEGVTT
+1300 AVKIPEGVTLLGEGMFARCPNLQT
-1312 VGECAFEDCGKLYS
+1312 VELPSTLQTIRENAF
-1326 LQIPAGVKQIGSDA
+1326 IGSGLNKIILPENLKYIGYEC
-1340 FWDCSALETV
+1340 FYECTNLEEI
-1350 KLPDS
+1350 KIPDS
-1355 VAAIGA
+1355 V
-1361 GAFARCTS
+1361 
-1369 LNSINVPDGVQSI
+1369 
-1382 ESNTFWQCMSLKT
+1382 T
-1395 IALPESV
+1395 ILDYSV
-1402 NQIGKSA
+1402 
-1409 FEGCYK
+1409 FEGCSSLK
-1415 LEQITMPA
+1415 KVTLSKGLKRISQTMFA
-1423 QLTELGE
+1423 MCHNLTE
-1430 RAFCSCYSLQSITIP
+1430 ITIP
-1445 NSITSIGRYTFCHC
+1445 DSITYIG
-1459 EMLTSAV
+1459 
-1466 IPEGVTT
+1466 EG
-1473 VGKYAFEDCI
+1473 AFFQCK
-1483 KLKTVNYG
+1483 KLKDVYYTG
-1491 ATKAKWNDISID
+1491 SQKKWGKL
-1503 NQYDSNA
+1503 QTNA
-1510 PLLAATI
+1510 AVDFITWVAAATI
-1517 HCTDGDIVPNTENSI
+1517 HCTDGDILPTSTASENSI
-1532 TTGTASTSGSKFQAT
+1532 TTGTASTSDSKFQAT
-1547 FANAK
+1547 FADAK

-1559 LVSRSDSDPL
+1559 LVSRSGSDPL

-1584 DGELT
+1584 DGELA

-1597 AAEMTYVVAC
+1597 AEEMTYVVAC

-1612 SVDPDQP
+1612 T
-1619 VEPGQPDQPGEDK
+1619 VEPGQPDKPNQPGQPDQ
-1632 PSSGGDGGGAIILI
+1632 PSSGDDGGGAAIILI
-1646 GGVAAVAAVAGVV
+1646 GGVAAVAAVAGVA
-1659 LLMPVKVEGTV
+1659 LMMPVKVEGTV

-1681 VQVLKG
+1681 VQVLKNG
-1687 DTIKAETVTDANG
+1687 NVAAQTTTDANG

-1716 WTDASGQPVARTV
+1716 WTDASGQPVTRTV

>member
-15 LNIAPMAAFAA
+15 LNIAPVAAFAA

-36 VDETDETSSSQLDE
+36 VEETDETSSPQLDE
-50 ETARAIASDPFLQAA
+50 ETAKAIASDPFLQAA

-82 NMSVSATNSFGQLL
+82 NVSVNATNSFGQLL

-124 TAMVKYIAK
+124 TAMVKYIVK

-178 VPEHYTVKGFLLDKE
+178 IPEHYTVKGFLLDKE
-193 DHAPLCGEYTNAFY
+193 DHAPLCKEYTNAFY

-228 NLDDN
+228 NLDDD

-240 VKQGVILLQEDELEN
+240 VKQGVILLQEDEPEN

-276 ASTELLNLKQ
+276 ASTELRNLKQ

-299 IIAHVADLEINGTTV
+299 IIAHVADFEINGTTV

-331 KMDGENTTDEA
+331 KMDGENTTDKA

-407 KAAIELKLR
+407 KAAIKLKLR

-423 VSMSFPTTEKFE
+423 VSLSFPMTEKFE
-435 LEGSVEYKGEVL
+435 LEGAVEYKGELL

-478 KMESTQMIGF
+478 KMDSTQMIGF

-577 ITLGIGLKILLYEPK
+577 ITLGVSLKILLYEPK

-668 EREYR
+668 GREYR
-673 ITANKG
+673 IIADKG

-685 TIKLSRGT
+685 TIKLSRGI
-693 TVNID
+693 TVDID

-704 GGNPGTTEPDKPN
+704 GGNPGTTD
-717 PDTPDEDEEY
+717 PDTPDPDKPDPD
-727 NISMGVLNIKK
+727 NPDPDPTPPS
-738 ASVMV
+738 
-743 DYETADAAPWSTER
+743 ET
-757 DAVTRVNVDKSIL
+757 I
-770 RISRNALAQFAN
+770 
-782 LKEVYLNG
+782 
-790 VVTEVAENA
+790 VA
-799 FANSTLLKDV
+799 
-809 YYAGTVA
+809 
-816 EWNAVQLGAG
+816 
-826 NDVLEK
+826 
-832 ATIHCSD
+832 
-839 GVLAESGTCG
+839 SGTCG
-849 ENVIWTL
+849 DNL
-856 TTDGLLTISGQGA
+856 TWKLDDEGTLTISGKGA
-869 MGTPDKNWA
+869 MTEWVNSDSAPWKTYSNTINKVVIQPGVTSIGGHAFSKCKNL
-878 YSSVAVKK
+878 
-886 AVIKPGMTSVV
+886 TS
-897 SNAFMSC
+897 
-904 ASLKEVVLPEGIETI
+904 IT
-919 GAQAFYNCYAL
+919 
-930 ESVSIPEGVREI
+930 IPEGVTSI
-942 GARCFYNCYKLT
+942 GEYAFYACENLKSITIPKSVTSIGNYAFGGCSSLT
-954 EAVLPQTVSAIGSA
+954 SITIPEGVTSIEGG
-968 VFYHCS
+968 VFYKCS
-974 ALKKV
+974 
-979 ELPVQITT
+979 
-987 MDTASMFSGCPQLT
+987 
-1001 EVQLPD
+1001 
-1007 GVTKIGAYAFS
+1007 
-1018 ECTSLTTVKVPESVT
+1018 SLTSITIPESVT
-1033 SIGESA
+1033 SIGWYA
-1039 FNRCSNLENL
+1039 FQGCSSLTS
-1049 NLPAGITSME
+1049 ITIPEGVTSIGWYAFQG
-1059 CKNTFNRCKK
+1059 CSS
-1069 LTAKIVVPDGTTK
+1069 LTSITIPEG
-1082 IGDSTF
+1082 
-1088 QDCEAL
+1088 
-1094 TEIVLPDT
+1094 
-1102 VTEIGKNAFN
+1102 VTSIGKNEFS
-1112 GCKNWSNPTIPSKVT
+1112 GCKNLTSITIPEGVTIIEAEAFRGCSSLTSITIPEGVTNIGENAFRGCSSLKSITIPERVT
-1127 SIGEKAYDI
+1127 SIGEYAFYACDGLI
-1136 CKQMIRADIPAGV
+1136 DV
-1149 TQIEDGTFEYCSALQ
+1149 TYHSTMERWEKI
-1164 SVTIPAGV
+1164 
-1172 KQIGSNAFAGCSA
+1172 
-1185 LETVKL
+1185 
-1191 PDSVAAIGAGA
+1191 
-1202 FARCTS
+1202 
-1208 LNSINVPDGVQS
+1208 S
-1220 IESNTFWQCMSLKT
+1220 IESNNYYL
-1234 IALPESV
+1234 
-1241 NQIGKSAFEGCY
+1241 
-1253 KLEQITMPAQLT
+1253 
-1265 ELGERAFCSCHSLQ
+1265 
-1279 SITIP
+1279 
-1284 NGITSIGR
+1284 
-1292 YTFAYCEV
+1292 
-1300 LTSAVIPEGVTT
+1300 
-1312 VGECAFEDCGKLYS
+1312 
-1326 LQIPAGVKQIGSDA
+1326 
-1340 FWDCSALETV
+1340 
-1350 KLPDS
+1350 
-1355 VAAIGA
+1355 
-1361 GAFARCTS
+1361 
-1369 LNSINVPDGVQSI
+1369 LN
-1382 ESNTFWQCMSLKT
+1382 
-1395 IALPESV
+1395 
-1402 NQIGKSA
+1402 
-1409 FEGCYK
+1409 
-1415 LEQITMPA
+1415 
-1423 QLTELGE
+1423 
-1430 RAFCSCYSLQSITIP
+1430 
-1445 NSITSIGRYTFCHC
+1445 
-1459 EMLTSAV
+1459 
-1466 IPEGVTT
+1466 
-1473 VGKYAFEDCI
+1473 
-1483 KLKTVNYG
+1483 
-1491 ATKAKWNDISID
+1491 
-1503 NQYDSNA
+1503 
-1510 PLLAATI
+1510 ATI

-1532 TTGTASTSGSKFQAT
+1532 TTGTASTSDSKFQAA
-1547 FANAK
+1547 FAEAK

-1559 LVSRSDSDPL
+1559 LVSRSGSDPL

-1612 SVDPDQP
+1612 T
-1619 VEPGQPDQPGEDK
+1619 VEPGQPDKPNQPDQPGGDQ
-1632 PSSGGDGGGAIILI
+1632 PSSGDDGGGAAIILI
-1646 GGVAAVAAVAGVV
+1646 GGVAAVAAVAGVA
-1659 LLMPVKVEGTV
+1659 LMMPVKVEGTV

-1681 VQVLKG
+1681 VQVLKNG
-1687 DTIKAETVTDANG
+1687 NVAAQTTTDANG

-1716 WTDASGQPVARTV
+1716 WTDASGQPAVRTV

>member
-15 LNIAPMAAFAA
+15 LNIAPVAAFAA

-36 VDETDETSSSQLDE
+36 VDETSSPQLDE

-228 NLDDN
+228 NLDDD

-240 VKQGVILLQEDELEN
+240 VKQGVMLLQEDELEN

-270 IYQFEN
+270 IYQIEN

-291 YKYGENNL
+291 CKYGENNL
-299 IIAHVADLEINGTTV
+299 IIAHVADFEINGTTV

-407 KAAIELKLR
+407 KAAIKLKLR

-423 VSMSFPTTEKFE
+423 VSLSFPMTEKFE
-435 LEGSVEYKGEVL
+435 LEGSVEYKGEIL

-488 EWSQKDGTQNISEAP
+488 EWSQKDGTQDISEAP

-549 EERLGDQGTGLDEIH
+549 EERLGNQGTGLDEIH

-577 ITLGIGLKILLYEPK
+577 LTLGVGLKILLYEPK

-631 KAGAGATVKIQSN
+631 KAGAGTTVKIQSN

-653 ETTLDAD
+653 ETILDAD

-673 ITANKG
+673 IIVNKG

-704 GGNPGTTEPDKPN
+704 GGNPGTTEPDTPDAPTN
-717 PDTPDEDEEY
+717 PDIPT
-727 NISMGVLNIKK
+727 G
-738 ASVMV
+738 
-743 DYETADAAPWSTER
+743 
-757 DAVTRVNVDKSIL
+757 
-770 RISRNALAQFAN
+770 
-782 LKEVYLNG
+782 
-790 VVTEVAENA
+790 
-799 FANSTLLKDV
+799 
-809 YYAGTVA
+809 GTVVA
-816 EWNAVQLGAG
+816 SGSCGAKG
-826 NDVLEK
+826 DNL
-832 ATIHCSD
+832 T
-839 GVLAESGTCG
+839 
-849 ENVIWTL
+849 WTL
-856 TTDGLLTISGQGA
+856 DDNGLLTISGTGEMASRCTWSASGVDYSNSIKYVWIKNGVTSIGA
-869 MGTPDKNWA
+869 
-878 YSSVAVKK
+878 
-886 AVIKPGMTSVV
+886 
-897 SNAFMSC
+897 NAFSVLLNSKLMIVEIPDSVTIIGESAFMRC
-904 ASLKEVVLPEGIETI
+904 NNLQEITLPESVTRIEWY
-919 GAQAFYNCYAL
+919 AFKDCTNL
-930 ESVSIPEGVREI
+930 ESVSIPQSILGIE
-942 GARCFYNCYKLT
+942 
-954 EAVLPQTVSAIGSA
+954 SAA
-968 VFYHCS
+968 
-974 ALKKV
+974 
-979 ELPVQITT
+979 
-987 MDTASMFSGCPQLT
+987 FSGCDRLKD
-1001 EVQLPD
+1001 V
-1007 GVTKIGAYAFS
+1007 YYS
-1018 ECTSLTTVKVPESVT
+1018 
-1033 SIGESA
+1033 
-1039 FNRCSNLENL
+1039 
-1049 NLPAGITSME
+1049 
-1059 CKNTFNRCKK
+1059 
-1069 LTAKIVVPDGTTK
+1069 GT
-1082 IGDSTF
+1082 
-1088 QDCEAL
+1088 
-1094 TEIVLPDT
+1094 
-1102 VTEIGKNAFN
+1102 KNA
-1112 GCKNWSNPTIPSKVT
+1112 
-1127 SIGEKAYDI
+1127 
-1136 CKQMIRADIPAGV
+1136 
-1149 TQIEDGTFEYCSALQ
+1149 
-1164 SVTIPAGV
+1164 
-1172 KQIGSNAFAGCSA
+1172 
-1185 LETVKL
+1185 
-1191 PDSVAAIGAGA
+1191 
-1202 FARCTS
+1202 
-1208 LNSINVPDGVQS
+1208 
-1220 IESNTFWQCMSLKT
+1220 
-1234 IALPESV
+1234 
-1241 NQIGKSAFEGCY
+1241 
-1253 KLEQITMPAQLT
+1253 
-1265 ELGERAFCSCHSLQ
+1265 
-1279 SITIP
+1279 
-1284 NGITSIGR
+1284 
-1292 YTFAYCEV
+1292 
-1300 LTSAVIPEGVTT
+1300 
-1312 VGECAFEDCGKLYS
+1312 
-1326 LQIPAGVKQIGSDA
+1326 
-1340 FWDCSALETV
+1340 
-1350 KLPDS
+1350 
-1355 VAAIGA
+1355 
-1361 GAFARCTS
+1361 
-1369 LNSINVPDGVQSI
+1369 
-1382 ESNTFWQCMSLKT
+1382 
-1395 IALPESV
+1395 
-1402 NQIGKSA
+1402 
-1409 FEGCYK
+1409 
-1415 LEQITMPA
+1415 
-1423 QLTELGE
+1423 
-1430 RAFCSCYSLQSITIP
+1430 
-1445 NSITSIGRYTFCHC
+1445 
-1459 EMLTSAV
+1459 
-1466 IPEGVTT
+1466 
-1473 VGKYAFEDCI
+1473 
-1483 KLKTVNYG
+1483 
-1491 ATKAKWNDISID
+1491 WNIISISYG
-1503 NQYDSNA
+1503 NG
-1510 PLLAATI
+1510 PLSAATI
-1517 HCTDGDIVPNTENSI
+1517 HCTDGDIIPNTENSI
-1532 TTGTASTSGSKFQAT
+1532 TTGAASTLDSKFQAT

-1559 LVSRSDSDPL
+1559 LVSRSGSDPL

-1584 DGELT
+1584 DGELA

-1612 SVDPDQP
+1612 TVDPDQP
-1619 VEPGQPDQPGEDK
+1619 DKPNQPDQPDQPGGDE
-1632 PSSGGDGGGAIILI
+1632 PSSGGGDGGGAIILI
-1646 GGVAAVAAVAGVV
+1646 GGVIAVAAVAGAV

-1687 DTIKAETVTDANG
+1687 DAVKAETVTDANG
-1700 HFTVKVKRGG
+1700 HFTVKVERGG

-1716 WTDASGQPVARTV
+1716 WTDASGQPVTRTV

>member
-15 LNIAPMAAFAA
+15 LNIVPMAAFAA

-36 VDETDETSSSQLDE
+36 VEETDETSSPQLDE

-82 NMSVSATNSFGQLL
+82 NVSVSATNSFGQLL

-124 TAMVKYIAK
+124 TAMVKYIVK

-178 VPEHYTVKGFLLDKE
+178 IPEHYTVKGFLLDKE
-193 DHAPLCGEYTNAFY
+193 DHAPLCREYTNAFY

-228 NLDDN
+228 NLDDD

-240 VKQGVILLQEDELEN
+240 VKQGVILLQEDEPEN

-276 ASTELLNLKQ
+276 ASTELRNLKQ

-299 IIAHVADLEINGTTV
+299 IIAHVADFEINGTTV

-331 KMDGENTTDEA
+331 KMDGENTTDKA

-368 EWEGK
+368 DWEGK

-407 KAAIELKLR
+407 KAAIKLKLR

-423 VSMSFPTTEKFE
+423 VSLSFPMTEKFE
-435 LEGSVEYKGEVL
+435 LEGAVEYKGELL

-478 KMESTQMIGF
+478 KMDSTQMIGF

-577 ITLGIGLKILLYEPK
+577 ITLGVSLKILLYEPK

-668 EREYR
+668 GREYR
-673 ITANKG
+673 IIADKG

-685 TIKLSRGT
+685 TIKLSRGI
-693 TVNID
+693 TVDID

-704 GGNPGTTEPDKPN
+704 GGNPGTTEPEETIVASGTCGDDLTWKLGDKGTLTISGTGEMYNYSMADAPWKEQKDLISALVVENGATSIGSSTFDGYTSLKSIKLASTVKSIGNNAFSNTGITSLDLPEGMESIGIGAFYNCEKMTELKLPESLTTLNNGAFAFCKGLTAVTLPN
-717 PDTPDEDEEY
+717 KITFIGALAFEECTGLTSITIPENVTEIRNQAFY
-727 NISMGVLNIKK
+727 YCTALTMVELPK
-738 ASVMV
+738 ALQTVG
-743 DYETADAAPWSTER
+743 DNAFYET
-757 DAVTRVNVDKSIL
+757 KL
-770 RISRNALAQFAN
+770 Q
-782 LKEVYLNG
+782 
-790 VVTEVAENA
+790 
-799 FANSTLLKDV
+799 DV
-809 YYAGTVA
+809 YYAGTEEDWGKIA
-816 EWNAVQLGAG
+816 IGLKNEPLTNANLHCMGA
-826 NDVLEK
+826 VVV
-832 ATIHCSD
+832 I
-839 GVLAESGTCG
+839 SGTCG
-849 ENVIWTL
+849 GAL
-856 TTDGLLTISGQGA
+856 TWKLDSKGTLTISGTGA
-869 MGTPDKNWA
+869 MTDYTKSG
-878 YSSVAVKK
+878 VAPWNKDYEEIRFV
-886 AVIKPGMTSVV
+886 VIENGVT
-897 SNAFMSC
+897 
-904 ASLKEVVLPEGIETI
+904 TI
-919 GAQAFYNCYAL
+919 GEYAFENCTLL
-930 ESVSIPEGVREI
+930 ESVAISDSVEKI
-942 GARCFYNCYKLT
+942 GKYAF
-954 EAVLPQTVSAIGSA
+954 SG
-968 VFYHCS
+968 CS
-974 ALKKV
+974 ALKR
-979 ELPVQITT
+979 I
-987 MDTASMFSGCPQLT
+987 S
-1001 EVQLPD
+1001 
-1007 GVTKIGAYAFS
+1007 
-1018 ECTSLTTVKVPESVT
+1018 
-1033 SIGESA
+1033 
-1039 FNRCSNLENL
+1039 
-1049 NLPAGITSME
+1049 
-1059 CKNTFNRCKK
+1059 
-1069 LTAKIVVPDGTTK
+1069 
-1082 IGDSTF
+1082 
-1088 QDCEAL
+1088 
-1094 TEIVLPDT
+1094 
-1102 VTEIGKNAFN
+1102 
-1112 GCKNWSNPTIPSKVT
+1112 
-1127 SIGEKAYDI
+1127 
-1136 CKQMIRADIPAGV
+1136 
-1149 TQIEDGTFEYCSALQ
+1149 
-1164 SVTIPAGV
+1164 
-1172 KQIGSNAFAGCSA
+1172 
-1185 LETVKL
+1185 L
-1191 PDSVAAIGAGA
+1191 PDS
-1202 FARCTS
+1202 
-1208 LNSINVPDGVQS
+1208 
-1220 IESNTFWQCMSLKT
+1220 
-1234 IALPESV
+1234 IA
-1241 NQIGKSAFEGCY
+1241 QIGDHAFRASG
-1253 KLEQITMPAQLT
+1253 LE
-1265 ELGERAFCSCHSLQ
+1265 
-1279 SITIP
+1279 
-1284 NGITSIGR
+1284 
-1292 YTFAYCEV
+1292 
-1300 LTSAVIPEGVTT
+1300 AVKIPEGVTLLGEGMFARCPNLQT
-1312 VGECAFEDCGKLYS
+1312 VELPSTLQTIREIAF
-1326 LQIPAGVKQIGSDA
+1326 IGSGLNKIILPENLKYIGYECFDE
-1340 FWDCSALETV
+1340 CTNLEEI
-1350 KLPDS
+1350 KIPDS
-1355 VAAIGA
+1355 V
-1361 GAFARCTS
+1361 
-1369 LNSINVPDGVQSI
+1369 
-1382 ESNTFWQCMSLKT
+1382 T
-1395 IALPESV
+1395 ILDYSV
-1402 NQIGKSA
+1402 
-1409 FEGCYK
+1409 FEGCSSLK
-1415 LEQITMPA
+1415 KVTLSKGLKRISQTMFA
-1423 QLTELGE
+1423 MCHNLTE
-1430 RAFCSCYSLQSITIP
+1430 ITIP
-1445 NSITSIGRYTFCHC
+1445 DSITYIG
-1459 EMLTSAV
+1459 
-1466 IPEGVTT
+1466 EG
-1473 VGKYAFEDCI
+1473 AFFQCK
-1483 KLKTVNYG
+1483 KLKDVYYTG
-1491 ATKAKWNDISID
+1491 SQKKWGKL
-1503 NQYDSNA
+1503 QTNA
-1510 PLLAATI
+1510 AVDFITWVAAATI
-1517 HCTDGDIVPNTENSI
+1517 HCTDGDILPTSTASENSI
-1532 TTGTASTSGSKFQAT
+1532 TTGTASTSGSKLQAT
-1547 FANAK
+1547 FADAK

-1559 LVSRSDSDPL
+1559 LVSRSGSDPL

-1584 DGELT
+1584 DGELA

-1612 SVDPDQP
+1612 T
-1619 VEPGQPDQPGEDK
+1619 VEPGQPDKPDQPDQPGGDK
-1632 PSSGGDGGGAIILI
+1632 PGGDQPSSGDDGGGAAIILI
-1646 GGVAAVAAVAGVV
+1646 GGVAAVAAVAGVA
-1659 LLMPVKVEGTV
+1659 LMMPVKVEGTV

-1681 VQVLKG
+1681 VQVLKDG
-1687 DTIKAETVTDANG
+1687 GVAAQTTTDANG

-1716 WTDASGQPVARTV
+1716 WTDASGQPVTRTV

>member
-15 LNIAPMAAFAA
+15 LNIAPVAAFAA

-36 VDETDETSSSQLDE
+36 VEETDETSSPQLDE

-124 TAMVKYIAK
+124 TAMVKYIVK

-178 VPEHYTVKGFLLDKE
+178 IPEHYTVKGFLLDKE
-193 DHAPLCGEYTNAFY
+193 DHAPLCREYTNAFY

-228 NLDDN
+228 NLDDD

-240 VKQGVILLQEDELEN
+240 VKQGVILLQEDEPEN

-299 IIAHVADLEINGTTV
+299 IIAHVADFEINGTTV

-331 KMDGENTTDEA
+331 KMDGENTTDKA

-407 KAAIELKLR
+407 KAAIKLKLR

-423 VSMSFPTTEKFE
+423 VSLSFPMTEKFE
-435 LEGSVEYKGEVL
+435 LEGAVEYKGELL

-478 KMESTQMIGF
+478 KMDSTQMIGF

-577 ITLGIGLKILLYEPK
+577 ITLGVSLKILLYEPK

-668 EREYR
+668 GREYR
-673 ITANKG
+673 IIADKG

-685 TIKLSRGT
+685 TIKLSRGI
-693 TVNID
+693 TVDID

-704 GGNPGTTEPDKPN
+704 GGNPGTTD
-717 PDTPDEDEEY
+717 PDTPDPDKPDPDNPDPDPTPPSET
-727 NISMGVLNIKK
+727 IV
-738 ASVMV
+738 ASGACG
-743 DYETADAAPWSTER
+743 DNLTWKLD
-757 DAVTRVNVDKSIL
+757 DK
-770 RISRNALAQFAN
+770 
-782 LKEVYLNG
+782 
-790 VVTEVAENA
+790 
-799 FANSTLLKDV
+799 
-809 YYAGTVA
+809 GT
-816 EWNAVQLGAG
+816 
-826 NDVLEK
+826 
-832 ATIHCSD
+832 
-839 GVLAESGTCG
+839 
-849 ENVIWTL
+849 
-856 TTDGLLTISGQGA
+856 LTISGKGA
-869 MGTPDKNWA
+869 MTEWV
-878 YSSVAVKK
+878 YSDSAPWKTYSNTINKV
-886 AVIKPGMTSVV
+886 VIQPGVTS
-897 SNAFMSC
+897 
-904 ASLKEVVLPEGIETI
+904 I
-919 GAQAFYNCYAL
+919 G
-930 ESVSIPEGVREI
+930 
-942 GARCFYNCYKLT
+942 
-954 EAVLPQTVSAIGSA
+954 GSA
-968 VFYHCS
+968 FEGCS
-974 ALKKV
+974 SLTN
-979 ELPVQITT
+979 ITIPK
-987 MDTASMFSGCPQLT
+987 S
-1001 EVQLPD
+1001 
-1007 GVTKIGAYAFS
+1007 VTSIGGYAFS
-1018 ECTSLTTVKVPESVT
+1018 ECKNLTSITIPEGVTSIEDGVFSGCGLRSITIPKGVTSIGRYAFQECSSLTSITIPEGVTSIGIGAFSGCLDLMSITIPEGVTRIGSRAFEGCSSLTNITIPEGVTSIEDWAFSGCSSLMSITIPEGVTIIGAEAFRGCSSLKSVTIPEGVTSIGAGAFRGCSSLTSITIPEGVTSIEDSVFFGCGLRSITIPEGVTSIGAGAFRGCSSLKNITIPESVT
-1033 SIGESA
+1033 SIE
-1039 FNRCSNLENL
+1039 E
-1049 NLPAGITSME
+1049 
-1059 CKNTFNRCKK
+1059 
-1069 LTAKIVVPDGTTK
+1069 
-1082 IGDSTF
+1082 
-1088 QDCEAL
+1088 
-1094 TEIVLPDT
+1094 
-1102 VTEIGKNAFN
+1102 NAFYACD
-1112 GCKNWSNPTIPSKVT
+1112 GLIDVT
-1127 SIGEKAYDI
+1127 YHSTMERWEKI
-1136 CKQMIRADIPAGV
+1136 
-1149 TQIEDGTFEYCSALQ
+1149 
-1164 SVTIPAGV
+1164 
-1172 KQIGSNAFAGCSA
+1172 
-1185 LETVKL
+1185 
-1191 PDSVAAIGAGA
+1191 
-1202 FARCTS
+1202 
-1208 LNSINVPDGVQS
+1208 S
-1220 IESNTFWQCMSLKT
+1220 IESNNNYL
-1234 IALPESV
+1234 
-1241 NQIGKSAFEGCY
+1241 
-1253 KLEQITMPAQLT
+1253 
-1265 ELGERAFCSCHSLQ
+1265 
-1279 SITIP
+1279 
-1284 NGITSIGR
+1284 
-1292 YTFAYCEV
+1292 
-1300 LTSAVIPEGVTT
+1300 
-1312 VGECAFEDCGKLYS
+1312 
-1326 LQIPAGVKQIGSDA
+1326 
-1340 FWDCSALETV
+1340 
-1350 KLPDS
+1350 
-1355 VAAIGA
+1355 
-1361 GAFARCTS
+1361 
-1369 LNSINVPDGVQSI
+1369 LN
-1382 ESNTFWQCMSLKT
+1382 
-1395 IALPESV
+1395 
-1402 NQIGKSA
+1402 
-1409 FEGCYK
+1409 
-1415 LEQITMPA
+1415 
-1423 QLTELGE
+1423 
-1430 RAFCSCYSLQSITIP
+1430 
-1445 NSITSIGRYTFCHC
+1445 
-1459 EMLTSAV
+1459 
-1466 IPEGVTT
+1466 
-1473 VGKYAFEDCI
+1473 
-1483 KLKTVNYG
+1483 
-1491 ATKAKWNDISID
+1491 
-1503 NQYDSNA
+1503 
-1510 PLLAATI
+1510 ATI
-1517 HCTDGDIVPNTENSI
+1517 HCTDGDILPTAENSI
-1532 TTGTASTSGSKFQAT
+1532 TTGAASASDSKFQAT

-1559 LVSRSDSDPL
+1559 LVSRSGSDPL

-1584 DGELT
+1584 DGELA

-1612 SVDPDQP
+1612 TVD
-1619 VEPGQPDQPGEDK
+1619 PGQPDKPNQPDQPDK
-1632 PSSGGDGGGAIILI
+1632 PGGDQPSSGDDGGGAAIILI

-1659 LLMPVKVEGTV
+1659 LMMPVKVEGTV

-1681 VQVLKG
+1681 VQVLKNG
-1687 DTIKAETVTDANG
+1687 NVAAQTTTDANG

-1716 WTDASGQPVARTV
+1716 WTDAESQPVVRTV

>member
-15 LNIAPMAAFAA
+15 LNIAPAAAFAA

-36 VDETDETSSSQLDE
+36 VEETDETSSPQLDE

-178 VPEHYTVKGFLLDKE
+178 IPEHYTVKGFLLDKE
-193 DHAPLCGEYTNAFY
+193 DHAPLCKEYTNAFY

-228 NLDDN
+228 NLDDD

-240 VKQGVILLQEDELEN
+240 VKQGVILLQEDEPEN

-276 ASTELLNLKQ
+276 ASTELRNLKQ

-299 IIAHVADLEINGTTV
+299 IIAHVADFEINGTTV

-331 KMDGENTTDEA
+331 KMDGENTTDKA

-407 KAAIELKLR
+407 KAAIKLKLR

-423 VSMSFPTTEKFE
+423 VSLSFPMTEKFE
-435 LEGSVEYKGEVL
+435 LEGAVEYKGELL

-478 KMESTQMIGF
+478 KMDSTQMIGF

-577 ITLGIGLKILLYEPK
+577 ITLGVSLKILLYEPK

-668 EREYR
+668 GREYR
-673 ITANKG
+673 IIADKG

-685 TIKLSRGT
+685 TIKLSRGI
-693 TVNID
+693 TVDID

-704 GGNPGTTEPDKPN
+704 GGNPGTTD
-717 PDTPDEDEEY
+717 PDTPDPDKPDPD
-727 NISMGVLNIKK
+727 NPDPDPTPPS
-738 ASVMV
+738 
-743 DYETADAAPWSTER
+743 ET
-757 DAVTRVNVDKSIL
+757 I
-770 RISRNALAQFAN
+770 
-782 LKEVYLNG
+782 
-790 VVTEVAENA
+790 VA
-799 FANSTLLKDV
+799 
-809 YYAGTVA
+809 
-816 EWNAVQLGAG
+816 
-826 NDVLEK
+826 
-832 ATIHCSD
+832 
-839 GVLAESGTCG
+839 SGTCG
-849 ENVIWTL
+849 DNL
-856 TTDGLLTISGQGA
+856 TWKLDDEGTLTISGKGA
-869 MGTPDKNWA
+869 MTEWVNSDSAPWKTYSNTINKVVIQPGVTSIGGHAFSKCKNL
-878 YSSVAVKK
+878 
-886 AVIKPGMTSVV
+886 TS
-897 SNAFMSC
+897 
-904 ASLKEVVLPEGIETI
+904 IT
-919 GAQAFYNCYAL
+919 
-930 ESVSIPEGVREI
+930 IPEGVTSIE
-942 GARCFYNCYKLT
+942 G
-954 EAVLPQTVSAIGSA
+954 G
-968 VFYHCS
+968 VFYKCS
-974 ALKKV
+974 
-979 ELPVQITT
+979 
-987 MDTASMFSGCPQLT
+987 
-1001 EVQLPD
+1001 
-1007 GVTKIGAYAFS
+1007 
-1018 ECTSLTTVKVPESVT
+1018 SLTSITIPESVT
-1033 SIGESA
+1033 SIGWYA
-1039 FNRCSNLENL
+1039 FQGCSSLTS
-1049 NLPAGITSME
+1049 ITIPEGVTSIGWYAFQG
-1059 CKNTFNRCKK
+1059 CSS
-1069 LTAKIVVPDGTTK
+1069 LTSITIPEG
-1082 IGDSTF
+1082 
-1088 QDCEAL
+1088 
-1094 TEIVLPDT
+1094 
-1102 VTEIGKNAFN
+1102 VTSIGKNEFS
-1112 GCKNWSNPTIPSKVT
+1112 GCKNLTSITIPEGVTIIEAEAFRGCSSLTSITIPEGVTNIGENAFRGCSSLTSITIPKGVTSIEWGTFRGCSSLKSITIPERVT
-1127 SIGEKAYDI
+1127 SIGEYAFYACDGLI
-1136 CKQMIRADIPAGV
+1136 DV
-1149 TQIEDGTFEYCSALQ
+1149 TYHSTMERWEKI
-1164 SVTIPAGV
+1164 
-1172 KQIGSNAFAGCSA
+1172 
-1185 LETVKL
+1185 
-1191 PDSVAAIGAGA
+1191 
-1202 FARCTS
+1202 
-1208 LNSINVPDGVQS
+1208 S
-1220 IESNTFWQCMSLKT
+1220 IESNNYYL
-1234 IALPESV
+1234 
-1241 NQIGKSAFEGCY
+1241 
-1253 KLEQITMPAQLT
+1253 
-1265 ELGERAFCSCHSLQ
+1265 
-1279 SITIP
+1279 
-1284 NGITSIGR
+1284 
-1292 YTFAYCEV
+1292 
-1300 LTSAVIPEGVTT
+1300 
-1312 VGECAFEDCGKLYS
+1312 
-1326 LQIPAGVKQIGSDA
+1326 
-1340 FWDCSALETV
+1340 
-1350 KLPDS
+1350 
-1355 VAAIGA
+1355 
-1361 GAFARCTS
+1361 
-1369 LNSINVPDGVQSI
+1369 LN
-1382 ESNTFWQCMSLKT
+1382 
-1395 IALPESV
+1395 
-1402 NQIGKSA
+1402 
-1409 FEGCYK
+1409 
-1415 LEQITMPA
+1415 
-1423 QLTELGE
+1423 
-1430 RAFCSCYSLQSITIP
+1430 
-1445 NSITSIGRYTFCHC
+1445 
-1459 EMLTSAV
+1459 
-1466 IPEGVTT
+1466 
-1473 VGKYAFEDCI
+1473 
-1483 KLKTVNYG
+1483 
-1491 ATKAKWNDISID
+1491 
-1503 NQYDSNA
+1503 
-1510 PLLAATI
+1510 ATI

-1532 TTGTASTSGSKFQAT
+1532 TTGTASTSDSKFQAA
-1547 FANAK
+1547 FAEAK

-1559 LVSRSDSDPL
+1559 LVSRSGSDPL

-1584 DGELT
+1584 DGELA

-1612 SVDPDQP
+1612 PVDPGQP
-1619 VEPGQPDQPGEDK
+1619 DKPNQPDQPDQPGGDQ
-1632 PSSGGDGGGAIILI
+1632 PSSGDDGGGAAIILI
-1646 GGVAAVAAVAGVV
+1646 GGVAAVAAVAGVA
-1659 LLMPVKVEGTV
+1659 LMMPVKVEGTV

-1681 VQVLKG
+1681 VQVLKNG
-1687 DTIKAETVTDANG
+1687 NVAAQTTTDANG

-1710 YTLRVQ
+1710 YTMRVQ
-1716 WTDASGQPVARTV
+1716 WADASGQPVTRTV